1 MSISRKFQ
9 RSKSKYTLSQKIISA
24 VTAAGFIMQP
34 IVGFAQ
40 SINKVNNNGSIEVN
54 GNVTNIWAD
63 KVVSN
68 SAVNVFKDFQL
79 DANNIANMY
88 FNTKGGSGADAANLV
103 NFVNSRIDING
114 TVNAVKDNKIGG
126 NLFFLSKDGMAVGK
140 SGVINTGS
148 LYVMTPAT
156 GIDINSQEY
165 NYTYEGLQGTFD
177 SGSEANIN
185 TALNRMQALNIPLN
199 ASGTISVLGK
209 VNAAG
214 DVKMAAPKI
223 ALGKNIS
230 GEDLKDGENG
240 AVATKAGEIVK
251 TAAIKTGIT
260 DFSNFVNLTEQ
271 QQQEASITSLK
282 AEVSGNGD
290 IVLAAKA
297 EYANTLDQT
306 FNEIGNA
313 LGLTDVDVP
322 KTIEA
327 SVESY
332 GTITARG
339 NAELTAEATNGN
351 KDLAEEVLEETTG
364 LETKIPDYVPV
375 PAADAGNYAQT
386 VAKVEVQGDITAG
399 QDIKVAANAD
409 NTYVD
414 NGQGIEDSVEGIL
427 NFVTPLSANVMI
439 LGSKAEVNI
448 GEEADLTAEGV
459 IDVTANSVLDGT
471 AGAAVNGRKLI
482 TVSTVSQAGS
492 FLPSAAVG
500 YADVENSAKVDIQ
513 GNLTAKG
520 ANKTDDEKAVNIAA
534 YAEESVANTANLN
547 ISSTTTKPNS
557 SLIAAAVAVTESSN
571 TADVIIGSGSS
582 VNAANGDVDI
592 TADTVNLLNTNAA
605 SVAPDNTVGAA
616 AVNVFSHDGH
626 ANIAIDG
633 DITGRNVAIDAT
645 NLIDENTIT
654 ANNELGMGKIQ
665 AQLVNAIDPDG
676 LKNAVKNNQ
685 IVKDITTN
693 IKNALGS
700 SSSGDGGKT
709 DITQVLSDKFEAG
722 AAVVVTNENNSA
734 NVTFGKTADVTAT
747 SGDITADADVR
758 VVDYSF
764 TASGTSNSYKKS
776 AADGTTTT
784 VTVGA
789 GVVYA
794 GMDNEASVVF
804 ADGDGSG
811 EEQHAELSAAGNINV
826 NSSNIMEYNRPQRIF
841 REIQRSIENIEYAIA
856 AFDKLDEYQKQGMEE
871 YRAGLENL
879 KQSLKDYTTTYSND
893 FNETV
898 KNPDAITAEGTMNKI
913 YEMAAAAAVLYN
925 QVVDLQTKYNT
936 VQGSNE
942 LSAASAIISNSLA
955 VVTNALAFADPNNY
969 ANVAAQAS
977 AKGGSESSK
986 FAASGSVAVS
996 DFSGTSGVK
1005 VGKYTKL
1012 EAGKDLNLES
1022 ANEIEDVTIT
1032 GKTMFWTNNADA
1044 KGGVGIGGSLNYQN
1058 FDTDSSVVVA
1068 EGAELTAGDIAIGS
1082 DSNVFH
1088 VGAMLGA
1095 GKSDGSALSGM
1106 VSLTDSDSYNN
1117 VIVDT
1122 DAKLT
1127 AQKDTAGNTGII
1139 SIDANND
1146 TSVTNAIVTFSA
1158 SGANAGVGMGVAI
1171 NNIDVQNTAQIIDND
1186 GNEDENDVLEGE
1198 ISASELNVNAETTGL
1213 INSVSVAGGM
1223 TSSGTDS
1230 EEGFLDKVKAPY
1242 NKMTEISNSALNGI
1256 NNISN
1261 KLQNVITTM
1270 NLNAS
1275 GGSSVSGEEAAGTPG
1290 FSFAGAGS
1298 VSLNM
1303 VSDTTKAVVDG
1314 AKITLNNDGALQVGA
1329 RDSAFTGAWSGAA
1342 GLSFRKEQQSQKSTS
1357 VAVSGAVGVNDID
1370 NEITAL
1376 VKDSTV
1382 TGAKDVDVAAV
1393 SGGTTVAAGLG
1404 ATLTKDGAQGKNYSG
1419 GGSVSV
1425 NLLDKNVNANMENV
1439 GLTGDVQDKADI
1451 DVAAYESDVQV
1462 TGGVNANIALG
1473 GGSLVGSG
1481 VTVADIKNNI
1491 NAGITGGTYTNVD
1504 DVNVKG
1510 LLAVTQVTAALSAGI
1525 AAGGSGTNNAFGG
1538 AVVYNGL
1545 SNDITAGID
1554 GAAITAGG
1562 LVNFMAKDTESSSAE
1577 AQPYQNLLGDYN
1589 EHNQFAADNGIDTTG
1604 SSYYTDLDTADEKV
1618 DYDGSK
1624 GSTIVGAAAVV
1635 TAGSNS
1641 NAGGAA
1647 VNIANIDNDF
1657 TAKINNANITAE
1669 NVRAEADADTL
1680 IVNASGGVAAGT
1692 KSFGGMGSVTWQDI
1706 DNDLSAEIENSII
1719 TTNTAEAKAIN
1730 NTQAVNVAG
1739 SVSYGAK
1746 AGIGATLAY
1755 NGLDNTVG
1763 AYMRGNTI
1771 NALGTDVDVI
1781 VDTDNTGK
1789 VYGIAA
1795 GVAAST
1801 KVAINGSVAVNRGGS
1816 NTEAIIDE
1824 SDEKESA
1831 INNAGAVN
1839 VTADDETYRLA
1850 VVGSV
1855 SASGKAAIGGGVAYN
1870 DIGGSS
1876 ADSGSS
1882 SQNTTAAVKNTD
1894 ITMAANSEETIV
1906 ADGEKFVG
1914 VNVTAKDD
1922 SEMNT
1927 IAVGVAAAGTAA
1939 VQGSAATAL
1948 INKNVSAVIENTNI
1962 DYNGG
1967 SKNADVTVDAQN
1979 NSEITTSADAV
1990 SVAAQGAG
1998 VGAGVA
2004 VNRIIQQTNAAVN
2017 GGTMNVN
2024 NLTVKAN
2031 GTPRIENIGVGIA
2044 VAGQGAG
2051 AAGSV
2056 SVNMIDND
2064 VTAHIGDGANIVA
2077 DDNVGVIATSDEQIS
2092 NYSGMLSGAGQGAGV
2107 GISVSVNQI
2116 NGNTSATIGDEDKET
2131 YVTALGNGADL
2142 TTNTDIADSEINNA
2156 LISSNTVNIDS
2167 KIDRTTEK
2175 RSGLV
2180 VDASSTRDM
2189 KSFLINVAGA
2199 GQGAGVAPTVNVNM
2213 INGATNAGIANATVN
2228 GGSTGTTNAGNVFV
2242 NAGDYTNMSGFVG
2255 SGGIAG
2261 MGAGVGLGSDTNT
2274 VSREVSA
2281 IVNDS
2286 DIKANALE
2294 VNADSKQGVSSFV
2307 VGAGVAGVGGG
2318 VAGVVT
2324 VTELENTTKAA
2335 LLNSKV
2341 NASDKVAVE
2350 AHHTGIVNAGNVGV
2364 GAGVVGAGV
2373 GLSVGVAKDNSV
2385 TEVIVGDEENAATAG
2400 NTNIEA
2406 SGDVTIAAEN
2416 TTTVNPTVSATG
2428 IGAGGVSGAT
2438 SVNNLNST
2446 VKTNINNA
2454 DITSNNGSISGT
2466 ANNTINVDAYMG
2478 SNAAGIGGVGAG
2490 VTVNTI
2496 DSSVQTNVTGSTLN
2510 AKNDVTLTANEE
2522 RNIKQLATNIA
2533 AGAAAAGANIAITTV
2548 GQEIT
2553 DQDTKEKINK
2563 ANSVYGQDADEL
2575 LSGAGSAL
2583 ATAGIIE
2590 TEVTP
2595 SVDAES
2601 GGAGSAITVN
2611 ITGSD
2616 IDAGGTVKANAA
2628 ESGNIN
2634 MTLGSGTAGAAA
2646 VNAGVGIL
2654 NVNRNVG
2661 VNITGGSIDANKV
2674 DIGTDITGEA
2684 NLNVYQ
2690 GSAGVIGANAAV
2702 GEVNTTGSSKIDIDG
2717 VKLKANDI
2725 AVLAA
2730 DHSITKANTLGI
2742 TVGAISVGVIVAGA
2756 ENTSSTNVEITGS
2769 EVSAKDN
2776 STESKISIGTDKANT
2791 VEAHATGGAGGSA
2804 AAQGVVATA
2813 DDSGVSSITLGN
2825 ANGGEGNTFTVND
2838 ITVKASAKP
2847 VVKAIADSYAVS
2859 IFGTAGASVAT
2870 AEANGTVN
2878 VYVYDGNTL
2887 NADDVNINGE
2897 AGTQEG
2903 KNTAE
2908 AKVVGNSGSG
2918 YVTVA
2923 DNAAVAN
2930 VTTQVNVN
2938 VGDVNYKTN
2947 TEKVFAGYKDV
2958 EGSTTGEREEVYK
2971 DVVTGATNLK
2981 VSGSNSSKA
2990 ATDAK
2995 GITIGG
3001 IFSSGNNQAFT
3012 TNEGTT
3018 NVSVSGGSAETLL
3031 KSLNVTATGT
3041 TDNTAKADGSGGGLI
3056 SGDLAAWVKNDSQ
3069 AQVNAALSGTFNVSG
3084 DVTVNA
3090 LQNDTANINADALK
3104 ATVVGASATLAE
3116 NNIGGS
3122 TNANISNATITGG
3135 GKLDV
3140 NAANTVTFGN
3150 TEEYA
3155 VEGSGYG
3162 GINVQGAVFD
3172 NTINKNTAVNL
3183 NNADI
3188 TTLGTQALEAK
3199 TTGNINAGG
3208 YIKAAGLGAFTW
3220 VDVNN
3225 AVTASDTINIDG
3237 SSALTTKQEGAD
3249 ITLAAVDNMDLTVAG
3264 YADVQGAAVGGASSD
3279 VTNNL
3284 VRNNSVTVS
3293 GDLYALNDVNLYA
3306 GKDKTGANG
3315 SLDLVAESETYNYA
3329 ALPIADPKLD
3339 DKFAQNNQ
3347 IIINS
3352 GSDISSVRDI
3362 NLYAD
3367 AGKESVRDTTLMYTW
3382 VYSDKKENYSN
3393 SSVGDAEPN
3402 NKSAQ
3407 NFVQVNGNLTAG
3419 VQNKQYVT
3427 IGGESG
3433 QLVFLNKGTLNAVN
3447 DFYNSDNYAVGK
3459 PSISASDGVDKNSIV
3474 VGTFDYGTTL
3484 FERYNELGELMQSYG
3499 EDKNSTAYLGYKAEQ
3514 DRIKSQLEQMGLIDT
3529 WTENGQTYTG
3539 VVEGIT
3545 VDYIELPD
3553 IVASGGNINIQSDTL
3568 SGSGSLKAQ
3577 GAPEVVINN
3586 NTNLYMKINNIT
3598 VGESGG
3604 EINFNNNSLTS
3615 DNYKEKITGLNADK
3629 SKVVNFTKLT
3639 ADAGNGTGGKL
3650 IINGNYNA
3658 GAVKA
3663 IITVDGKTQEIQTTP
3678 RADIEINGIV
3688 NSEGGTVEI
3697 SSAANNIIIQGETA
3711 EDSAAVKGQTV
3722 KLSASNGSV
3731 SQGFQ
3736 EGIVSIGG
3744 NVQDQYKSQY
3754 DSMKNDWDTQYGYDH
3769 TENVHEVKYGSAVAS
3784 QGNMIAGE
3792 NIYINAADINVNGKI
3807 QSGYAEYVVNITKDI
3822 QDDINV
3828 LQKNWQDSGSQPLTD
3843 AMVTTGTTYRIV
3855 EGKDI
3860 LQDDGTYYRQLDI
3873 YYNPYTG
3880 QIVVPDVDAHGGQVY
3895 LTGRISSTGSGSI
3908 KVLDGAYDINV
3919 TNNTG
3924 TDLQLGKLISNNV
3937 DGLISI
3943 TDTGKQEI
3951 TEITRNQTVV
3961 KDLSGNVKST
3971 SGSAIN
3977 EYNPQ
3982 SDLRYNWTTGQE
3994 VSTSKTYEQTIKAGL
4009 WGAVETVNTT
4019 DMSKYE
4025 QDATVIDSSEG
4036 EKDKLNGEYIGTV
4049 SGIDNNQDFAVIY
4062 DNKVL
4067 ENTQTGPGEPE
4078 RWSTGFLGWFK
4089 WEKYTWTKKT
4099 GTSQQYVASVKADKP
4114 ISIGFIGNADGN
4126 SNIGVTSAG
4135 NINLTNN
4142 IASAS
4147 DGTGSLIDINSTGG
4161 AINQLGGSLIG
4172 DNIKLNAAKG
4182 INDVQITSIGDTVNL
4197 NAVSSSGDVGITV
4210 NAAYGTDGNVVIGNL
4225 FAGTA
4230 ANPAGDVSLTA
4241 YGNITQSGKVTS
4253 VSGNRIDLVS
4263 ANGAIGTDSQAIIVH
4278 GGQEIVDAT
4287 DSLSASVNAQAE
4299 GNINLTQDSGDMRI
4313 GRVYSDSG
4321 NVTITVNSGDLV
4333 DALPTGETVDRG
4345 DTDELIQKW
4354 IDLGLVEGT
4363 GDYSKKVKQDI
4374 ADYEKGVEDE
4384 FENYLAQKD
4393 YYESQTGSVTQ
4404 EYKDAYNAYSEAKTQ
4419 YDALN
4424 DSFNTWS
4431 KGKAYYTES
4440 KYVPV
4445 RENYKT
4451 DEAFNT
4457 ALAEY
4462 KDGKAAFDKLNE
4474 QFNGYD
4480 TFAEYSE
4487 ANKVENT
4494 YSAYF
4499 KPSVTITDEEGNPQ
4513 AVDLKAEFDGY
4524 ANYESLK
4531 ATYGSYE
4538 SADAYLAGSEAQTH
4552 IAELSDSGKTYW
4564 DKDKLLYAIS
4574 DTITNPDSGSTD
4586 NVVKD
4591 PNIKGNNI
4599 TINVNGGSAGLNS
4612 EEITELKIE
4621 GIGDDIENLKLLAS
4635 ADASTV
4641 NWNDKTGIITINEKL
4656 PIGIQSTGK
4665 VDVET
4670 NGNVYLSG
4678 RTDGEAENVLN
4689 IGNIN
4694 AGTDG
4699 NIRLQG
4705 QDGIYNLSASDRAA
4719 ITGKNL
4725 LIQAGQG
4732 SIGTADVMMTTNL
4745 SGSMQAQ
4752 ASGGIYINQLG
4763 TNNLVL
4769 DSVGAGQD
4777 IVLKSAKDILMS
4789 TDMQSGSAVNYIR
4802 SDNGTISLE
4811 AQNIGAKDNALRILD
4826 NGVVVNTDA
4835 TGNIILEGVNG
4846 SGSTGELVLG
4856 TIEGA
4861 NLDVTSA
4868 GNVSI
4873 GKDASEDEAAVEGSI
4888 EVNGNA
4894 SISAEDGSVTQT
4906 ADSNI
4911 TANAV
4916 NASATE
4922 NILLNS
4928 KENKVNSFV
4937 VNGLGADNNLNGS
4950 IELAGSKDDG
4960 FTADLNGVTVNNG
4973 GVTVTNYAKNGTLN
4987 ISGGSVTTTDAEK
5000 GSVTFS
5006 SEGSITSD
5014 ATVNSA
5020 ANINMNADGAIDND
5034 GSLTAQNNVNVDTT
5048 AGAIDLGGSVTAK
5061 TGNVNVETDSGTITT
5076 TGNVTGDEKV
5086 IINSGEGD
5094 VTVNGNVTATNEE
5107 VKVTTASGS
5116 ITTTGNIS
5124 SGTEVNVHSGNGAI
5138 SIGDDNGNGTV
5149 NAGTDVSITT
5159 DEGAITTKGS
5169 VTGGSNVTVDAGA
5182 SGIINLGGAVI
5193 AETGDVSVETDSGT
5207 ITTTG
5212 NVTGDDKVIINSGEG
5227 DVTVNGNVTATNEE
5241 VTVTTGG
5248 GDITTTGTIS
5258 GNTDVKVDAGTSG
5271 SIDLGG
5277 SVTAN
5282 TGNVNVETDSGTI
5295 ITTGNVTGGNDVNVT
5310 SGSGAINLGGNVEA
5324 ETGLVNVTTGSGSI
5338 TTTGNVSGHKDVTL
5352 ESVDGNITVGGYT
5365 ESEVENVTANVKGDG
5380 NIEFTGEVSANGD
5393 VQAEVTGEGDI
5404 STGSSASVSGTDITF
5419 TTNDGSITTGSSL
5432 TADKNIQL
5440 TTNTGNITTGADLKA
5455 NENVD
5460 LNVNTGNITFG
5471 GDVNAGSENAENGN
5485 ITIDIT
5491 NGGSI
5496 KDAENKDNKL
5506 TAIGSGG
5513 SETAGN
5519 IIITTGG
5526 AGDVD
5531 LYDLYATN
5539 AARIDIADGS
5549 LTLHEINGELV
5560 AMQLRT
5566 EGKNMNVENIV
5577 AGTQIVLT
5585 GSDMT
5590 LDQIAQ
5596 RPDADG
5602 MLVITPDNAEA
5613 DKPIDNFTIGD
5624 IKTNSD
5630 SGIRFDRL
5638 WVNNSDIHISE
5649 GQLWFDK
5656 LYVED
5661 NAHFS
5666 NDEMT
5671 AAIYGKPPLRDGS
5684 DSVYWINTE
5693 ENRPESSLD
5702 MWLNGTGDWMY
5713 LRFTDD
5719 HIQESNGILLTLD
5732 EYDYVYDQRF
5742 TAENHLR
5749 WQHGRYLDEDWKQAY
5764 GYGLSLHNRY
5774 GLIDYQ
5780 EFTETNAGA
5789 DEVAVEA

>member
-1 MSISRKFQ
+1 MSSKRKFN
-9 RSKSKYTLSQKIISA
+9 RKSKYTLSQKIISA

-34 IVGFAQ
+34 IVGFAHNIVA
-40 SINKVNNNGSIEVN
+40 SNDFGTKVETNGK
-54 GNVTNIWAD
+54 VTDIWAG
-63 KVVSN
+63 KVVGN
-68 SAVNVFKDFQL
+68 AAVNVFDKFNL
-79 DANNIANMY
+79 SANEIANMY
-88 FNTKGGSGADAANLV
+88 FKTQQGSEWKDNLV

-148 LYVMTPAT
+148 LYVMTPVEKISDITSPEHNYSYNALK
-156 GIDINSQEY
+156 GI
-165 NYTYEGLQGTFD
+165 FD

-199 ASGTISVLGK
+199 AEGTISVLGK
-209 VNAAG
+209 VNATG
-214 DVKMAAPKI
+214 DVKMAAAKI
-223 ALGKNIS
+223 GIGKNVS
-230 GEDLKDGENG
+230 GVDLSDG
-240 AVATKAGEIVK
+240 TKAGEIVNTAVIK
-251 TAAIKTGIT
+251 TAAGNEFNFADLVNIKDASGKVI
-260 DFSNFVNLTEQ
+260 VNAGLGSDLTAVE
-271 QQQEASITSLK
+271 
-282 AEVSGNGD
+282 SGNGD

-297 EYANTLDQT
+297 EYANTTDQV
-306 FNEIGNA
+306 FNDIGEVI
-313 LGLTDVDVP
+313 GLPDVDVP

-332 GTITARG
+332 GTINARG

-364 LETKIPDYVPV
+364 LPTKIPDYVPV

-414 NGQGIEDSVEGIL
+414 NEHGIEDNVSNIL
-427 NFVTPLSANVMI
+427 QYITPANANVMI

-448 GEEADLTAEGV
+448 GVEADLTAEGV

-500 YADVENSAKVDIQ
+500 YADVENSAEVDIQ
-513 GNLTAKG
+513 GSLTAKG
-520 ANKTDDEKAVNIAA
+520 ANTIDENGEIQKAINIAA
-534 YAEESVANTANLN
+534 YAEESVTNTANLN
-547 ISSTTTKPNS
+547 VSSMTTKPNP
-557 SLIAAAVAVTESSN
+557 SLIGAAVAVTESSN
-571 TADVIIGSGSS
+571 TAEVIIDSGSS

-592 TADTVNLLNTNAA
+592 TADTVNLLNANAA
-605 SVAPDNTVGAA
+605 SIAHDNTLGAA
-616 AVNVFSHDGH
+616 AVNVFSHEGH

-633 DITGRNVAIDAT
+633 DITGQNVAIDAT

-676 LKNAVKNNQ
+676 LKNAVKNNE
-685 IVKDITTN
+685 IVTAITTN

-734 NVTFGKTADVTAT
+734 NVTFGNTADVTAT

-776 AADGTTTT
+776 ANGTTTT

-794 GMDNEASVVF
+794 GMDNEASVEF

-811 EEQHAELSAAGNINV
+811 EGKHAELSATGNINV
-826 NSSNIMEYNRPQRIF
+826 TSSNIMEYNRPQRIF

-856 AFDKLDEYQKQGMEE
+856 AFDELEDYQKQGMEE
-871 YRAGLENL
+871 YRTGLE
-879 KQSLKDYTTTYSND
+879 SLKKSLQSYIEHYSND
-893 FNETV
+893 LAV

-913 YEMAAAAAVLYN
+913 FKMAAAAAVLYN
-925 QVVDLQTKYNT
+925 NVVTLQTEYNT
-936 VQGSNE
+936 VQSSNE
-942 LSAASAIISNSLA
+942 FSAASAIISNSLA

-1032 GKTMFWTNNADA
+1032 GKTMFWKNNAEA
-1044 KGGVGIGGSLNYQN
+1044 KGGVGIGGSFNYQN
-1058 FDTDSSVVVA
+1058 FDTDSSVVVE
-1068 EGAELTAGDIAIGS
+1068 EGAELTAGDIAIAS

-1127 AQKDTAGNTGII
+1127 AQKDSGII

-1186 GNEDENDVLEGE
+1186 GNEDENEDKNDGLEGK
-1198 ISASELNVNAETTGL
+1198 ISASKLNVNAETTGL

-1230 EEGFLDKVKAPY
+1230 EEGFLDKLKAPY
-1242 NKMTEISNSALNGI
+1242 NKMTEISDSALTGI

-1261 KLQNVITTM
+1261 KLQNVIKTM
-1270 NLNAS
+1270 DLNAGAGN
-1275 GGSSVSGEEAAGTPG
+1275 GGTTGITSDDAGTPS

-1314 AKITLNNDGALQVGA
+1314 ANITLNNDGALQVGA

-1376 VKDSTV
+1376 VKESTV

-1404 ATLTKDGAQGKNYSG
+1404 ATLTKDGGQGKNYSG

-1425 NLLDKNVNANMENV
+1425 NLLDKNVNANMEKV
-1439 GLTGDVQDKADI
+1439 GLTGDEQDKADI

-1473 GGSLVGSG
+1473 GGSLVGGG
-1481 VTVADIKNNI
+1481 VTVADINNKI

-1504 DVNVKG
+1504 NVNVKG
-1510 LLAVTQVTAALSAGI
+1510 LLAVTQVTAAVSAGI
-1525 AAGGSGTNNAFGG
+1525 AVGGSGTNNAFGG

-1554 GAAITAGG
+1554 GAAITADG
-1562 LVNFMAKDTESSSAE
+1562 LVSVMAKDTDE
-1577 AQPYQNLLGDYN
+1577 ANPYQNLLGDYN
-1589 EHNQFAADNGIDTTG
+1589 EHNKFAADNGIDTTG
-1604 SSYYTDLDTADEKV
+1604 SSYYTGLNTNGESVNYSDNE
-1618 DYDGSK
+1618 

-1647 VNIANIDNDF
+1647 VNIADIDNDF
-1657 TAKINNANITAE
+1657 TAKINYANITAE

-1680 IVNASGGVAAGT
+1680 LVGAAGGVAAGT
-1692 KSFGGMGSVTWQDI
+1692 KNFGGMGSVSWQDI
-1706 DNDLSAEIENSII
+1706 DNDITSEIINSEI
-1719 TTNTAEAKAIN
+1719 TTNSVTAKAVN
-1730 NTQAVNVAG
+1730 KTQAVNVAG
-1739 SVSYGAK
+1739 SVSVGKSA
-1746 AGIGATLAY
+1746 AVGATLAY
-1755 NGLDNTVG
+1755 NALDNTIG
-1763 AYMRGNTI
+1763 AYMRGNSI
-1771 NALGTDVDVI
+1771 NALDGGNVDVM
-1781 VDTDNTGK
+1781 VDADNAGK
-1789 VYGIAA
+1789 IYGIGA
-1795 GVAAST
+1795 GVSASA

-1816 NTEAIIDE
+1816 NTEAIIDKSDKEE
-1824 SDEKESA
+1824 SE
-1831 INNAGAVN
+1831 ITNAGTVN

-1876 ADSGSS
+1876 AGSESS
-1882 SQNTTAAVKNTD
+1882 SQNTTAAVRNTD
-1894 ITMAANSEETIV
+1894 ITIA
-1906 ADGEKFVG
+1906 ADGEKT
-1914 VNVTAKDD
+1914 VNVAAKDT
-1922 SEMNT
+1922 SKLNT
-1927 IAVGVAAAGTAA
+1927 ISAGVAAAATAG

-1948 INKNVSAVIENTNI
+1948 VNKNVTAEIENTDI
-1962 DYNGG
+1962 DNNNA
-1967 SKNADVTVDAQN
+1967 SKNANVTVDAQN
-1979 NSEITTSADAV
+1979 NSKITTSADTA
-1990 SVAAQGAG
+1990 SVAGQGAG

-2024 NLTVKAN
+2024 NLTVNAN
-2031 GTPRIENIGVGIA
+2031 GTPSIENIGIGIA

-2051 AAGSV
+2051 VSGSV
-2056 SVNMIDND
+2056 AVNMIDND

-2077 DDNVGVIATSDEQIS
+2077 YDNVGVIATSDEQIA

-2116 NGNTSATIGDEDKET
+2116 NGNTSATVGDEDKET
-2131 YVTALGNGADL
+2131 YVTALGNDADL
-2142 TTNTDIADSEINNA
+2142 ITNTDIADSEINNA

-2175 RSGLV
+2175 RRGLV

-2274 VSREVSA
+2274 VSRKVSA

-2294 VNADSKQGVSSFV
+2294 VDADSKQGVSSFV
-2307 VGAGVAGVGGG
+2307 VGAGVAGIGGG

-2428 IGAGGVSGAT
+2428 IGAAGVSGAT

-2583 ATAGIIE
+2583 ATAGIRE

-2595 SVDAES
+2595 SVDAGS

-2634 MTLGSGTAGAAA
+2634 MTLGSSTAGAAA

-2674 DIGTDITGEA
+2674 DISTDITGEA
-2684 NLNVYQ
+2684 KLDVYQ

-2730 DHSITKANTLGI
+2730 DHSVTKANTLGI

-2825 ANGGEGNTFTVND
+2825 NNGSAGNTFTVND

-2859 IFGTAGASVAT
+2859 ILGTAGASVAT
-2870 AEANGTVN
+2870 ANAAGTVEVN
-2878 VYVYDGNTL
+2878 VYNGNTL
-2887 NADDVNINGE
+2887 AGDEVTISAE
-2897 AGTQEG
+2897 AATQDG

-2908 AKVVGNSGSG
+2908 AQVVGNSGSG
-2918 YVTVA
+2918 YYSVA
-2923 DNAAVAN
+2923 NNIATAN
-2930 VTTQVNVN
+2930 VTTNVDVN
-2938 VGDVNYKTN
+2938 VGDVDYKTT
-2947 TEKVFAGYKDV
+2947 TEQVFVGYEDV
-2958 EGSTTGEREEVYK
+2958 GDGTTGEREEVYK
-2971 DVVTGATNLK
+2971 DVTTGATNLN
-2981 VSGSNSSKA
+2981 VSGSNTAKA
-2990 ATDAK
+2990 SANAK

-3001 IFSSGNNQAFT
+3001 IFSSGNNQAIT
-3012 TNEGTT
+3012 KNEAIT
-3018 NVSVSGGSAETLL
+3018 NVTLNSGSEKTLL
-3031 KSLNVTATGT
+3031 NSLNVTAAGAS
-3041 TDNTAKADGSGGGLI
+3041 DNTAKADGSGGGFI
-3056 SGDLAAWVKNDSQ
+3056 SGDLAARVKNDSQ
-3069 AQVNAALSGTFNVSG
+3069 AQVGVNVSG
-3084 DVTVNA
+3084 NLNVEGDIAIDA
-3090 LQNDTANINADALK
+3090 LQNDTVNLNADALK
-3104 ATVVGASATLAE
+3104 ATVIGLSATAAE
-3116 NNIGGS
+3116 NNIGG
-3122 TNANISNATITGG
+3122 TTDVNISNATITSGG
-3135 GKLDV
+3135 TFDV
-3140 NAANTVTFGN
+3140 NAANSVTFGN
-3150 TEEYA
+3150 TEQYA

-3162 GINVQGAVFD
+3162 GVNVQGAVFD

-3183 NNADI
+3183 NNANI
-3188 TTLGTQALEAK
+3188 TTLGAQALEAK

-3249 ITLAAVDNMDLTVAG
+3249 ITLAAVDNMNLTVAG

-3402 NKSAQ
+3402 NKSVQ

-3419 VQNKQYVT
+3419 VQNKQYVS
-3427 IGGESG
+3427 IGGKYNAETQETNG
-3433 QLVFLNKGTLNAVN
+3433 MQLVFFDDETLKAVHDYGN
-3447 DFYNSDNYAVGK
+3447 GQESAVGADGLIVDY
-3459 PSISASDGVDKNSIV
+3459 SEGVDGNGIEI
-3474 VGTFDYGTTL
+3474 GTFDYGTTL
-3484 FERYNELGELMQSYG
+3484 FDRYNELGELMAGYS
-3499 EDKNSTAYLGYKAEQ
+3499 EDTSSTAYLGYKAERQ
-3514 DRIKSQLEQMGLIDT
+3514 RIFEQLQSMNLIKEMTNDQ
-3529 WTENGQTYTG
+3529 GQKYY
-3539 VVEGIT
+3539 VQVEGMT

-3553 IVASGGNINIQSDTL
+3553 IVASGGNINIQSDSL
-3568 SGSGSLKAQ
+3568 SGSGGLTAQ

-3586 NTNLYMKINNIT
+3586 NTNLYLKVNNVT
-3598 VGESGG
+3598 VGEAGGEVNFNNTALTSADGTKYGGITIAPDKESGSGG
-3604 EINFNNNSLTS
+3604 EL
-3615 DNYKEKITGLNADK
+3615 
-3629 SKVVNFTKLT
+3629 V
-3639 ADAGNGTGGKL
+3639 
-3650 IINGNYNA
+3650 INGNYGGGYVYA
-3658 GAVKA
+3658 Q
-3663 IITVDGKTQEIQTTP
+3663 VDLPKDQDSTQSVQQTIQLKP

-3688 NSEGGTVEI
+3688 NSEEGTVRI
-3697 SSAANNIIIQGETA
+3697 TSAADNIVIQGESA
-3711 EDSAAVKGQTV
+3711 ADSAAVKGKTIV
-3722 KLSASNGSV
+3722 LSASKGSV

-3736 EGIVSIGG
+3736 EGIVNIGG
-3744 NVQDQYKSQY
+3744 SVQTQY
-3754 DSMKNDWDTQYGYDH
+3754 DDLYQDAKDYFDNKYEFKHDSVEDEWSTNDAAN
-3769 TENVHEVKYGSAVAS
+3769 EPS
-3784 QGNMIAGE
+3784 GNMIAGE
-3792 NIYINAADINVNGKI
+3792 NVYINASDINVNGKI
-3807 QSGYAEYVVNITKDI
+3807 QSGYADYVVNIDAGLQET
-3822 QDDINV
+3822 IN
-3828 LQKNWQDSGSQPLTD
+3828 LMQQNWQNSGSKPLTD

-3860 LQDDGTYYRQLDI
+3860 LQKDGTYYRQLDV

-3880 QIVVPDVDAHGGQVY
+3880 QIVVPDVDANGGQVY

-3919 TNNTG
+3919 TNNTS
-3924 TDLQLGKLISNNV
+3924 TDLQLGKLVSNNV

-3943 TDTGKQEI
+3943 ADTGTKKV
-3951 TEITRNQTVV
+3951 TEFTRNGTVV
-3961 KDLSGNVKST
+3961 KDMTRLDENGNYIVVSESGASSQYQPDTN
-3971 SGSAIN
+3971 
-3977 EYNPQ
+3977 
-3982 SDLRYNWTTGQE
+3982 LRYNWTTGQE
-3994 VSTSKTYEQTIKAGL
+3994 TTTSETYHNTIKAGL
-4009 WGAVETVNTT
+4009 WGLVETMDEDELV
-4019 DMSKYE
+4019 DFEESHKPVE
-4025 QDATVIDSSEG
+4025 PATETN
-4036 EKDKLNGEYIGTV
+4036 KNKPNGEYIGSV
-4049 SGIDNNQDFAVIY
+4049 EGVGKNDDNFVVIY
-4062 DNKVL
+4062 
-4067 ENTQTGPGEPE
+4067 ENDKFEENRTQPVKIDS
-4078 RWSTGFLGWFK
+4078 WSSGFLGWFK
-4089 WEKYTWTKKT
+4089 WEKYEWEVTT
-4099 GTSQQYVASVKADKP
+4099 GTSQQYVASVNAGKP
-4114 ISIGFIGNADGN
+4114 ISIGFIGNSDGN

-4147 DGTGSLIDINSTGG
+4147 GGTGSLIDISSTGG

-4172 DNIKLNAAKG
+4172 DNIDLSAAKG

-4197 NAVSSSGDVGITV
+4197 NAVSHGGDVGVTV
-4210 NAAYGTDGNVVIGNL
+4210 NAAYGKAGNVVIGNL

-4241 YGNITQSGKVTS
+4241 YGNITQSGTGTS

-4287 DSLSASVNAQAE
+4287 DSLSASVNAQAK
-4299 GNINLTQDSGDMRI
+4299 GNIKLTQDSGNMRF

-4321 NVTITVNSGDLV
+4321 DVTITVNSGDLI
-4333 DALPTGETVDRG
+4333 DALPSGETVDRG

-4363 GDYSKKVKQDI
+4363 GDYSEKIEQD
-4374 ADYEKGVEDE
+4374 V
-4384 FENYLAQKD
+4384 KD
-4393 YYESQTGSVTQ
+4393 YKESVKTEFALYQQMKEYYENNSA
-4404 EYKDAYNAYSEAKTQ
+4404 EAENDNAYQKFVSIYGN
-4419 YDALN
+4419 YD
-4424 DSFNTWS
+4424 S
-4431 KGKAYYTES
+4431 
-4440 KYVPV
+4440 
-4445 RENYKT
+4445 
-4451 DEAFNT
+4451 
-4457 ALAEY
+4457 AE
-4462 KDGKAAFDKLNE
+4462 D
-4474 QFNGYD
+4474 
-4480 TFAEYSE
+4480 
-4487 ANKVENT
+4487 
-4494 YSAYF
+4494 
-4499 KPSVTITDEEGNPQ
+4499 
-4513 AVDLKAEFDGY
+4513 
-4524 ANYESLK
+4524 
-4531 ATYGSYE
+4531 
-4538 SADAYLAGSEAQTH
+4538 YLVGSEAQTH

-4599 TINVNGGSAGLNS
+4599 TINVKGGSAGLNS
-4612 EEITELKIE
+4612 EKVTELE
-4621 GIGDDIENLKLLAS
+4621 VAGIGDNIENLKLLAS

-4641 NWNDKTGIITINEKL
+4641 NWNNETGIITINEKL

-4665 VDVET
+4665 VDVVT
-4670 NGNVYLSG
+4670 DGNVYLSG

-4725 LIQAGQG
+4725 LIQAGKG
-4732 SIGTADVMMTTNL
+4732 SIGTDDAMMTTNL

-4826 NGVVVNTDA
+4826 NGVVVNADA
-4835 TGNIILEGVNG
+4835 TGNIILEGVSGTG
-4846 SGSTGELVLG
+4846 SAGELILG
-4856 TIEGA
+4856 TIKGE

-4873 GKDASEDEAAVEGSI
+4873 GKDDSEGEKAVEGSI
-4888 EVNGNA
+4888 EVDGNV

-4922 NILLNS
+4922 NILLGS
-4928 KENKVNSFV
+4928 KENSVNSFV
-4937 VNGLGADNNLNGS
+4937 VNGLGTDNSINGS
-4950 IELAGSKDDG
+4950 IELVSAANNSNNVVNVEFGKVVDG
-4960 FTADLNGVTVNNG
+4960 KTVGLTVNG
-4973 GVTVTNYAKNGTLN
+4973 GTVDVTSTGTSGLN
-4987 ISGGSVTTTDAEK
+4987 ISGGSLTTTGKNA
-5000 GSVTFS
+5000 GNVTFAS
-5006 SEGSITSD
+5006 AGSITAGTS
-5014 ATVNSA
+5014 VNSA
-5020 ANINMNADGAIDND
+5020 ADIVMDAKGAVTNT
-5034 GSLTAQNNVNVDTT
+5034 GSLTAQNNVTVDTT
-5048 AGAIDLGGSVTAK
+5048 AGAIELGGSVTAN
-5061 TGNVNVETDSGTITT
+5061 TGT
-5076 TGNVTGDEKV
+5076 
-5086 IINSGEGD
+5086 
-5094 VTVNGNVTATNEE
+5094 VTV
-5107 VKVTTASGS
+5107 
-5116 ITTTGNIS
+5116 
-5124 SGTEVNVHSGNGAI
+5124 HSDKGAI
-5138 SIGDDNGNGTV
+5138 HIGDDNGNGTV

-5159 DEGAITTKGS
+5159 NEG
-5169 VTGGSNVTVDAGA
+5169 N
-5182 SGIINLGGAVI
+5182 
-5193 AETGDVSVETDSGT
+5193 

-5212 NVTGDDKVIINSGEG
+5212 AVSGG
-5227 DVTVNGNVTATNEE
+5227 SN
-5241 VTVTTGG
+5241 
-5248 GDITTTGTIS
+5248 
-5258 GNTDVKVDAGTSG
+5258 VKVDAGTKG
-5271 SIDLGG
+5271 NIELGGIVNAEGG
-5277 SVTAN
+5277 SVDVDTQSGDVTTKGEV
-5282 TGNVNVETDSGTI
+5282 TGKMDVTINSDDGDVTIGGKVQSETGSTHINAGTEEEPG
-5295 ITTGNVTGGNDVNVT
+5295 ITEDKDGNVTVNGEVA
-5310 SGSGAINLGGNVEA
+5310 SGKEVI
-5324 ETGLVNVTTGSGSI
+5324 VNANNGSI
-5338 TTTGNVSGHKDVTL
+5338 TVTGNTTAS
-5352 ESVDGNITVGGYT
+5352 DGNVQTI
-5365 ESEVENVTANVKGDG
+5365 VKGDG
-5380 NIEFTGEVSANGD
+5380 NINLTGSVSASGN

-5404 STGSSASVSGTDITF
+5404 STGENATVNGTDITF
-5419 TTNDGSITTGSSL
+5419 TTNDGSITTGSDL
-5432 TADKNIQL
+5432 TADANVNL
-5440 TTNTGNITTGADLKA
+5440 NTNTGDIIL
-5455 NENVD
+5455 
-5460 LNVNTGNITFG
+5460 G
-5471 GDVNAGSENAENGN
+5471 GDTTAKNGN
-5485 ITIDIT
+5485 ITINI
-5491 NGGSI
+5491 NKEGSL
-5496 KDAENKDNKL
+5496 KDAANTDNTLSAFSPDNDAGK
-5506 TAIGSGG
+5506 
-5513 SETAGN
+5513 GN
-5519 IIITTGG
+5519 IYINLKGI
-5526 AGDVD
+5526 GDVD
-5531 LYDLYATN
+5531 LSEIYADN
-5539 AARIDIADGS
+5539 DARVDVADGN
-5549 LTLHEINGELV
+5549 LTLGTINGQLV
-5560 AMQLRT
+5560 AIQLRT
-5566 EGKNMNVENIV
+5566 QDREMNVGEII

-5585 GSDMT
+5585 GSDMS
-5590 LDQIAQ
+5590 LDQISQ

-5602 MLVITPDNAEA
+5602 MLVITPDNAEE

-5780 EFTETNAGA
+5780 EFTETNAGD

>member
-1 MSISRKFQ
+1 M
-9 RSKSKYTLSQKIISA
+9 
-24 VTAAGFIMQP
+24 
-34 IVGFAQ
+34 
-40 SINKVNNNGSIEVN
+40 
-54 GNVTNIWAD
+54 
-63 KVVSN
+63 
-68 SAVNVFKDFQL
+68 

-114 TVNAVKDNKIGG
+114 TVNAIQNSQIGG

-148 LYVMTPAT
+148 LYVMTPVER
-156 GIDINSQEY
+156 IYDITSPEH
-165 NYTYEGLQGTFD
+165 NYSYEALKGTFD

-209 VNAAG
+209 VNATG
-214 DVKMAAPKI
+214 DVKMAAAKI
-223 ALGKNIS
+223 GIGKNVS
-230 GEDLKDGENG
+230 GEIKDEVTGE
-240 AVATKAGEIVK
+240 VMM
-251 TAAIKTGIT
+251 AANAENADAYIKTVVKNANGET
-260 DFSNFVNLTEQ
+260 FNFADLVNIKDANGNVVTNAGLGSDLTAVE
-271 QQQEASITSLK
+271 
-282 AEVSGNGD
+282 SGNGD

-306 FNEIGNA
+306 FNDIGEII
-313 LGLTDVDVP
+313 GLDVDGP

-327 SVESY
+327 SVENY

-339 NAELTAEATNGN
+339 NAELTAEVTNGN
-351 KDLAEEVLEETTG
+351 KDLAEEVLKQTTDLG
-364 LETKIPDYVPV
+364 TKIPDYVPV

-414 NGQGIEDSVEGIL
+414 NGQGIEDNVSNIL
-427 NFVTPLSANVMI
+427 QYITPVSANVMI

-513 GNLTAKG
+513 GNLTANG
-520 ANKTDDEKAVNIAA
+520 TNKTDDEKAVNIAA

-547 ISSTTTKPNS
+547 ISSTTSKPNN
-557 SLIAAAVAVTESSN
+557 SLIAAAVAVTKSSN
-571 TADVIIGSGSS
+571 TADVIIGSGSI
-582 VNAANGDVDI
+582 VNAENGDVDI
-592 TADTVNLLNTNAA
+592 TADTVNLLNANAA
-605 SVAPDNTVGAA
+605 SVAPDNTLGAA
-616 AVNVFSHDGH
+616 AVNVFSHEGH

-633 DITGRNVAIDAT
+633 DITGQNVAIDAT

-676 LKNAVKNNQ
+676 LKNAVKNNE
-685 IVKDITTN
+685 IVTAITTN

-734 NVTFGKTADVTAT
+734 NVTFGNTADVTAT

-776 AADGTTTT
+776 ANGTTTT

-794 GMDNEASVVF
+794 GMDNEASVEF

-811 EEQHAELSAAGNINV
+811 EGKHAELSATGNINV
-826 NSSNIMEYNRPQRIF
+826 TSSNIMEYNRPQRIF

-856 AFDKLDEYQKQGMEE
+856 AFDELEDYQKQGMEE
-871 YRAGLENL
+871 YRTGLE
-879 KQSLKDYTTTYSND
+879 SLKKSLQSYIEHYSND
-893 FNETV
+893 FTEAV

-913 YEMAAAAAVLYN
+913 FEMAAAAAVLYN
-925 QVVDLQTKYNT
+925 NVVTLQTEYNT
-936 VQGSNE
+936 VQSSNE
-942 LSAASAIISNSLA
+942 FSAASAIISNSLA

-1032 GKTMFWTNNADA
+1032 GKTMFWKNNAEA
-1044 KGGVGIGGSLNYQN
+1044 KGGVGIGGSFNYQN
-1058 FDTDSSVVVA
+1058 FDTDSSVVVE
-1068 EGAELTAGDIAIGS
+1068 EGAELTAGDIAIAS

-1127 AQKDTAGNTGII
+1127 ATKDSAGNTGII

-1186 GNEDENDVLEGE
+1186 GNEDENDGLEGEISVSELNRNERNPYPMLGE

-1230 EEGFLDKVKAPY
+1230 EEGFLDKLKAPY
-1242 NKMTEISNSALNGI
+1242 NKMTEISDSALTGI

-1261 KLQNVITTM
+1261 KLQNVIKTM
-1270 NLNAS
+1270 DLNAGAGN
-1275 GGSSVSGEEAAGTPG
+1275 GGTTGITSDDAGTPS

-1314 AKITLNNDGALQVGA
+1314 ANITLNNDGALQVGA
-1329 RDSAFTGAWSGAA
+1329 RDSAFTGALSGAA

-1370 NEITAL
+1370 NKITAL

-1404 ATLTKDGAQGKNYSG
+1404 ATLTKDGGQGKNYSG

-1425 NLLDKNVNANMENV
+1425 NLLDKNVNANMEDV
-1439 GLTGDVQDKADI
+1439 TLTGAANSKANVI

-1473 GGSLVGSG
+1473 GGSLVGGG
-1481 VTVADIKNNI
+1481 VTVADINNKI

-1504 DVNVKG
+1504 NVNVKG
-1510 LLAVTQVTAALSAGI
+1510 LLAVTQVTAAVSAGI
-1525 AAGGSGTNNAFGG
+1525 AVGGSGTNNAFGG

-1554 GAAITAGG
+1554 GASITAGG
-1562 LVNFMAKDTESSSAE
+1562 LVNVTAKDTESGSAE

-1589 EHNQFAADNGIDTTG
+1589 EHNKFAADNGIDTTG

-1647 VNIANIDNDF
+1647 VNIADIDNDF
-1657 TAKINNANITAE
+1657 TAQINNANITAE

-1692 KSFGGMGSVTWQDI
+1692 KAFGGMGSVTWQNI
-1706 DNDLSAEIENSII
+1706 DNDLSAEIENSTI
-1719 TTNTAEAKAIN
+1719 TTNKAEAKAIN

-1771 NALGTDVDVI
+1771 KALGTDVDVF
-1781 VDTDNTGK
+1781 VDADNTGK

-1816 NTEAIIDE
+1816 NTEAIIDK
-1824 SDEKESA
+1824 SDKKESA
-1831 INNAGAVN
+1831 INNAGSVN

-1855 SASGKAAIGGGVAYN
+1855 SASGKVAIGGGVAYN

-1894 ITMAANSEETIV
+1894 ITMAANSEETV
-1906 ADGEKFVG
+1906 AADGEKFVG
-1914 VNVTAKDD
+1914 VNVAAKDD
-1922 SEMNT
+1922 SELNT
-1927 IAVGVAAAGTAA
+1927 IAVGVAAAATAG

-1948 INKNVSAVIENTNI
+1948 INKNVSAEIENTNI
-1962 DYNGG
+1962 DYNSG
-1967 SKNADVTVDAQN
+1967 SENANVTVDAQN
-1979 NSEITTSADAV
+1979 NSEITTSADTA

-1998 VGAGVA
+1998 VGAGIA
-2004 VNRIIQQTNAAVN
+2004 VNSIIQQTNAAVN

-2024 NLTVKAN
+2024 NLKVNAD
-2031 GTPRIENIGVGIA
+2031 GTPRIENIGIGIA
-2044 VAGQGAG
+2044 AAGQGAG
-2051 AAGSV
+2051 VTGSV
-2056 SVNMIDND
+2056 AVNMIQND
-2064 VTAHIGDGANIVA
+2064 VTAHIGNGANIVA
-2077 DDNVGVIATSDEQIS
+2077 DGSVGVVATSDEQIA
-2092 NYSGMLSGAGQGAGV
+2092 NYAGQAAVAGKGAGV
-2107 GISVSVNQI
+2107 GVSVAVNQI
-2116 NGNTSATIGDEDKET
+2116 VGTTSATVGGKDEAKT
-2131 YVTALGNGADL
+2131 SVTAKGNSSL
-2142 TTNTDIADSEINNA
+2142 NTNTFIRGYEYGYENKDETKNSQINNA
-2156 LISSNTVNIDS
+2156 LISQDTVDINTTINRES
-2167 KIDRTTEK
+2167 ET
-2175 RSGLV
+2175 RSGLI

-2189 KSFLINVAGA
+2189 KSFLLTAGV
-2199 GQGAGVAPTVNVNM
+2199 GGVGAGVTGTVNVNM
-2213 INGATNAGIANATVN
+2213 IKGATNAGVANTTVN
-2228 GGSTGTTNAGNVFV
+2228 GGSASTAAAGNVFV

-2255 SGGIAG
+2255 SGGVGGI
-2261 MGAGVGLGSDTNT
+2261 GAGVGLGSDTNT
-2274 VSREVSA
+2274 FSRNVKAVVE
-2281 IVNDS
+2281 NS
-2286 DIKANALE
+2286 DIKANTFE
-2294 VNADSKQGVSSFV
+2294 VDADSQQGVSSFA
-2307 VGAGVAGVGGG
+2307 VGAGIAGVGGG
-2318 VAGVVT
+2318 VAGIVT
-2324 VTELENTTKAA
+2324 VTELKNATKAA
-2335 LLNSKV
+2335 LLNSDV
-2341 NASDKVAVE
+2341 NANTVNINAN
-2350 AHHTGIVNAGNVGV
+2350 HTGVVNAGNVSAGV
-2364 GAGVVGAGV
+2364 GGVGAGV
-2373 GLSVGVAKDNSV
+2373 GLSVGVLKDNSL
-2385 TEVIVGDEENAATAG
+2385 TEVTVGDDEEAKTQG
-2400 NTNIEA
+2400 RTNITA
-2406 SGDVTIAAEN
+2406 ANDVNIAAEN
-2416 TTTVNPTVSATG
+2416 TAVIKPMISATG
-2428 IGAGGVSGAT
+2428 GAGVGAAVAGAT
-2438 SVNNLNST
+2438 SVNNLNSI

-2454 DITSNNGSISGT
+2454 VITSSSGNISGS
-2466 ANNTINVDAYMG
+2466 AKNTFDVDAYIG
-2478 SNAAGIGGVGAG
+2478 GNAIGAAGVGVGAS

-2496 DSSVQTNVTGSTLN
+2496 DSTVQTNVNDSTLN
-2510 AKNDVTLTANEE
+2510 AKAGNVTLTADED
-2522 RNIKQLATNIA
+2522 RNIEQLATNVA
-2533 AGAAAAGANIAITTV
+2533 AGGIAAGANIAITSV
-2548 GQEIT
+2548 GEAIGNE
-2553 DQDTKEKINK
+2553 DSEKVSNKSDNYKEANDAAADKIAEANNAYGANDTKT
-2563 ANSVYGQDADEL
+2563 L
-2575 LSGAGSAL
+2575 LGDSGEAL
-2583 ATAGIIE
+2583 ETAGIDDIKL
-2590 TEVTP
+2590 
-2595 SVDAES
+2595 SVDAGY
-2601 GGAGSAITVN
+2601 GGGKDSQITVN
-2611 ITGSD
+2611 VTNSNISASGSVTAD
-2616 IDAGGTVKANAA
+2616 AA
-2628 ESGNIN
+2628 ENDNIS

-2684 NLNVYQ
+2684 KLDVYQ

-2702 GEVNTTGSSKIDIDG
+2702 GIVNTTGSSQIKISGAELTGNNI
-2717 VKLKANDI
+2717 NI
-2725 AVLAA
+2725 LAA
-2730 DHSITKANTLGI
+2730 DHGVTKANTMGI
-2742 TVGAISVGVIVAGA
+2742 TVGAVSVGVITAEADNTGA
-2756 ENTSSTNVEITGS
+2756 TNVVITDT
-2769 EVSAKDN
+2769 EANAKD
-2776 STESKISIGTDKANT
+2776 SGQESSISIGTDKANT
-2791 VEAHATGGAGGSA
+2791 VEAHATGGAGGSV

-2813 DDSGVSSITLGN
+2813 EDSGVSSITLGK
-2825 ANGGEGNTFTVND
+2825 ADGSAGNTFTVNN
-2838 ITVKASAKP
+2838 ITVQAAAKP
-2847 VVKAIADSYAVS
+2847 VVKAIADSFAVS

-2870 AEANGTVN
+2870 ANATGSVGVN
-2878 VYVYDGNTL
+2878 VYNGNTL
-2887 NADDVNINGE
+2887 AGDDVSISAE
-2897 AGTQEG
+2897 AATQDG

-2908 AKVVGNSGSG
+2908 AQVVGNSGSG
-2918 YVTVA
+2918 YYTVA
-2923 DNAAVAN
+2923 NNTATAN
-2930 VTTQVNVN
+2930 VTTNVDVN
-2938 VGDVNYKTN
+2938 VGDVDYKTT
-2947 TEKVFAGYKDV
+2947 TEQVFVGYEDV
-2958 EGSTTGEREEVYK
+2958 GDGT
-2971 DVVTGATNLK
+2971 TGATNLNI
-2981 VSGSNSSKA
+2981 SGSNAAKA
-2990 ATDAK
+2990 SANAK

-3012 TNEGTT
+3012 TNTGTT
-3018 NVSVSGGSAETLL
+3018 NVSVSGGSDETLL
-3031 KSLNVTATGT
+3031 KNLNVTAIGT
-3041 TDNTAKADGSGGGLI
+3041 TDNTAKSDGSGGGLV

-3069 AQVNAALSGTFNVSG
+3069 AEVNASLSGSFNVAG

-3090 LQNDTANINADALK
+3090 LQSDTANINADALK

-3116 NNIGGS
+3116 NNIGGL
-3122 TNANISNATITGG
+3122 TNANISNANITGG

-3150 TEEYA
+3150 TEQYA

-3162 GINVQGAVFD
+3162 GVNVQGAQFD
-3172 NTINKNTAVNL
+3172 NVIDKTAAVNVTGST
-3183 NNADI
+3183 I
-3188 TTLGTQALEAK
+3188 TTNGAQAFEAK
-3199 TTGNINAGG
+3199 TIGNINAGG

-3220 VDVNN
+3220 VDIDNTITSNNSVN
-3225 AVTASDTINIDG
+3225 VDG
-3237 SSALTTKQEGAD
+3237 SSSLKTKQEGAD
-3249 ITLAAVDNMDLTVAG
+3249 ITLAAVDNMDLIVRG
-3264 YADVQGAAVGGASSD
+3264 QADVQGAAIGGASSD
-3279 VTNNL
+3279 VTSVLN
-3284 VRNNSVTVS
+3284 RNNKITVG
-3293 GDLYALNDVNLYA
+3293 GDLYAMNDVNLYA
-3306 GKDKTGANG
+3306 GKDKNGADG

-3329 ALPIADPKLD
+3329 ALPIANPKLD
-3339 DKFAQNNQ
+3339 DQINQNNQ
-3347 IIINS
+3347 VIINK
-3352 GSDISSVRDI
+3352 GSDVSSVRNI

-3367 AGKESVRDTTLMYTW
+3367 AGKETIRDTTLMYTW
-3382 VYSDKKENYSN
+3382 VYSDKGENYT
-3393 SSVGDAEPN
+3393 SSTVGDKEPE
-3402 NKSAQ
+3402 NKDSN
-3407 NFVQVNGNLTAG
+3407 NFVQADGNLVAG
-3419 VQNKQYVT
+3419 VQNKQYIT
-3427 IGGESG
+3427 IGNEGE
-3433 QLVFLNKGTLNAVN
+3433 LVFLNPDTLKAVN
-3447 DFYNSDNYAVGK
+3447 NYDNQVAVGT
-3459 PSISASDGVDKNSIV
+3459 PTIEASSGIDTDAIV
-3474 VGTFDYGTTL
+3474 VGTFDYGTAL
-3484 FERYNELGELMQSYG
+3484 FDRYNELGDLMQGYA
-3499 EDKNSTAYLGYKAEQ
+3499 DDPLSTAYIGYKTERQ
-3514 DRIKSQLEQMGLIDT
+3514 RIFDQLNQMGLVQELTDERGNKYQAAI
-3529 WTENGQTYTG
+3529 
-3539 VVEGIT
+3539 EGMT

-3598 VGESGG
+3598 VGEPGG
-3604 EINFNNNSLTS
+3604 EINFNNNSLTGN
-3615 DNYKEKITGLNADK
+3615 DYQEKITGLNVDK
-3629 SKVVNFTKLT
+3629 TKGVNFTELT

-3650 IINGNYNA
+3650 VINGNYGGGDVYAKVMLPDDQNSTES
-3658 GAVKA
+3658 KEQT
-3663 IITVDGKTQEIQTTP
+3663 IKTTP

-3688 NSEGGTVEI
+3688 NSQGGTVEI
-3697 SSAANNIIIQGETA
+3697 SSAANNIIIQGESA

-3722 KLSASNGSV
+3722 KLSASKGSV

-3744 NVQDQYKSQY
+3744 NVQDQYKDDYQNA
-3754 DSMKNDWDTQYGYDH
+3754 KNYFNNKYNFKDNSVKDKL
-3769 TENVHEVKYGSAVAS
+3769 ENNSEGNKPT
-3784 QGNMIAGE
+3784 GNMIAGE
-3792 NIYINAADINVNGKI
+3792 NIYINASDINVNGKI
-3807 QSGYAEYVVNITKDI
+3807 QSGYADYVVNIDSKVQGQIDTIKD
-3822 QDDINV
+3822 
-3828 LQKNWQDSGSQPLTD
+3828 NWQNSGSQPLTD
-3843 AMVTTGTTYRIV
+3843 AMVTTGTAYRIV
-3855 EGKDI
+3855 EGKDVWSESD
-3860 LQDDGTYYRQLDI
+3860 QCYYRQLDV
-3873 YYNPYTG
+3873 YYNPSTG
-3880 QIVVPDVDAHGGQVY
+3880 QIVVPDVDANGGQVY
-3895 LTGRISSTGSGSI
+3895 LTGRISSTGSGFI
-3908 KVLDGAYDINV
+3908 KVLDGAYDIDV

-3924 TDLQLGKLISNNV
+3924 TDLQLGKLVSNNV

-3943 TDTGKQEI
+3943 ADTGKKQL
-3951 TEITRNQTVV
+3951 TEFRRGSTVV
-3961 KDLSGNVKST
+3961 KDMTKLDEATGDYKVLSTGGEGT
-3971 SGSAIN
+3971 A
-3977 EYNPQ
+3977 YNPE
-3982 SDLRYNWTTGQE
+3982 SELRYNWTTGQE
-3994 VSTSKTYEQTIKAGL
+3994 TTTTEEYSNTIKAGL
-4009 WGAVETVNTT
+4009 WGAVETMDKTELDKFEEEHKPT
-4019 DMSKYE
+4019 EEPKETQKY
-4025 QDATVIDSSEG
+4025 
-4036 EKDKLNGEYIGTV
+4036 KPNGEYIGKV
-4049 SGIDNNQDFAVIY
+4049 DDINNENNFVVIFENEIL
-4062 DNKVL
+4062 NKNRV
-4067 ENTQTGPGEPE
+4067 GPGEPE

-4089 WEKYTWTKKT
+4089 WEKYTWTVKT
-4099 GTSQQYVASVKADKP
+4099 GSTQQYVASVKADKP
-4114 ISIGFIGNADGN
+4114 ISIGFIGNESGN
-4126 SNIGVTSAG
+4126 SNIKVNSHG
-4135 NINLTNN
+4135 NINLTND

-4147 DGTGSLIDINSTGG
+4147 GGTNSVINISSTGG

-4197 NAVSSSGDVGITV
+4197 NAKTTSGDIGINV
-4210 NAAYGTDGNVVIGNL
+4210 NAAYGKKGNVVIGNL

-4230 ANPAGDVSLTA
+4230 ANPAGDVALTA
-4241 YGNITQSGKVTS
+4241 SGNITQSGVDTS
-4253 VSGNRIDLVS
+4253 VIGNRIDLVS
-4263 ANGAIGTDSQAIIVH
+4263 TNGAIGTDTQAIVVH
-4278 GGQEIVDAT
+4278 GGQQVVDAT
-4287 DSLSASVNAQAE
+4287 DSLSASVNAQAKQ
-4299 GNINLTQDSGDMRI
+4299 NINLTHDNGNMRI
-4313 GRVYSDSG
+4313 GRVYSEDG
-4321 NVTITVNSGDLV
+4321 NVAITVNNGDLI
-4333 DALPTGETVDRG
+4333 DALPSGETVDRG

-4354 IDLGLVEGT
+4354 ADLGLIEGEGAYSEQVE
-4363 GDYSKKVKQDI
+4363 QDI
-4374 ADYEKGVEDE
+4374 ADYKEGVKDE
-4384 FENYLAQKD
+4384 FKNYLAQKD
-4393 YYESQTGSVTQ
+4393 YYESQSGSVTQ

-4419 YDALN
+4419 YDAL
-4424 DSFNTWS
+4424 S
-4431 KGKAYYTES
+4431 KAYNDYANKAEYYKDDS
-4440 KYVPV
+4440 AKPI

-4451 DEAFNT
+4451 DADFTAAVNRYNEEKAKFEETAGQFSGYGNAEAYVKGNMT
-4457 ALAEY
+4457 AEAYDAY
-4462 KDGKAAFDKLNE
+4462 KEPTVTIIEKVEVDGKLE
-4474 QFNGYD
+4474 QR
-4480 TFAEYSE
+4480 E
-4487 ANKVENT
+4487 VETNM
-4494 YSAYF
+4494 
-4499 KPSVTITDEEGNPQ
+4499 
-4513 AVDLKAEFDGY
+4513 KAEFDGY

-4531 ATYGSYE
+4531 KTYGNYT
-4538 SADAYLAGSEAQTH
+4538 SAEDYLAGSEAQTH

-4574 DTITNPDSGSTD
+4574 DTITNPESGSTD
-4586 NVVKD
+4586 NVDKD
-4591 PNIKGNNI
+4591 PNIKGKNI
-4599 TINVNGGSAGLNS
+4599 TVNVSGGSAGLNS
-4612 EEITELKIE
+4612 ENVTTLKIE
-4621 GIGDDIENLKLLAS
+4621 GLGNNIENLKLLAS

-4656 PIGIQSTGK
+4656 PIGIQSTDK
-4665 VDVET
+4665 VNVVTD
-4670 NGNVYLSG
+4670 GNVYLSG
-4678 RTDGEAENVLN
+4678 RTDDETENVLN

-4694 AGTDG
+4694 AGTGG

-4719 ITGKNL
+4719 ITGKDL
-4725 LIQAGQG
+4725 LIQAGKG
-4732 SIGTADVMMTTNL
+4732 SIGTDDAMMTTNL

-4777 IVLKSAKDILMS
+4777 IVLKSANDILMS
-4789 TDMQSGSAVNYIR
+4789 TDMQSGGAVNYIR
-4802 SDNGTISLE
+4802 SDNGTITLE
-4811 AQNIGAKDNALRILD
+4811 AQNIGAEDNALRILD
-4826 NGVVVNTDA
+4826 NGVVVNADV
-4835 TGNIILEGVNG
+4835 TGNIVLEGVSG
-4846 SGSTGELVLG
+4846 TGSTDELVLG
-4856 TIEGA
+4856 TIKGI

-4873 GKDASEDEAAVEGSI
+4873 GKDDSEGEKAVEGSI
-4888 EVNGNA
+4888 EVDGNV

-4922 NILLNS
+4922 NILLGS
-4928 KENKVNSFV
+4928 KENSVNSFV
-4937 VNGLGADNNLNGS
+4937 VNGLGTDNSLNGS
-4950 IELAGSKDDG
+4950 VELAGSKDSG
-4960 FTADLNGVTVNNG
+4960 FTADLNGITVNNG
-4973 GVTVTNYAKNGTLN
+4973 GVTVTNYAENGTLN
-4987 ISGGSVTTTDAEK
+4987 ISGGSVKTTDAEK

-5048 AGAIDLGGSVTAK
+5048 AGAIELGGSVTAN
-5061 TGNVNVETDSGTITT
+5061 TGT
-5076 TGNVTGDEKV
+5076 
-5086 IINSGEGD
+5086 
-5094 VTVNGNVTATNEE
+5094 VTV
-5107 VKVTTASGS
+5107 
-5116 ITTTGNIS
+5116 
-5124 SGTEVNVHSGNGAI
+5124 HSDKGAI
-5138 SIGDDNGNGTV
+5138 HIGDDNGNGTV

-5159 DEGAITTKGS
+5159 NEG
-5169 VTGGSNVTVDAGA
+5169 N
-5182 SGIINLGGAVI
+5182 
-5193 AETGDVSVETDSGT
+5193 

-5212 NVTGDDKVIINSGEG
+5212 AVSGG
-5227 DVTVNGNVTATNEE
+5227 SN
-5241 VTVTTGG
+5241 
-5248 GDITTTGTIS
+5248 
-5258 GNTDVKVDAGTSG
+5258 VKVDAGTKG
-5271 SIDLGG
+5271 NIELGGIVNAEGG
-5277 SVTAN
+5277 SVDVDTQSGDVTTKGEV
-5282 TGNVNVETDSGTI
+5282 TGKMDVTINSDDGDVTIGGKVQSETGSTHINAGTEEEPG
-5295 ITTGNVTGGNDVNVT
+5295 ITEDKDGNVTVNGEVA
-5310 SGSGAINLGGNVEA
+5310 SGKEVI
-5324 ETGLVNVTTGSGSI
+5324 VNANNGSI
-5338 TTTGNVSGHKDVTL
+5338 TVTGNTTAS
-5352 ESVDGNITVGGYT
+5352 DGNVQTI
-5365 ESEVENVTANVKGDG
+5365 VKGDG
-5380 NIEFTGEVSANGD
+5380 NINLNGSVSASGN

-5404 STGSSASVSGTDITF
+5404 STGENATVNGTDITF
-5419 TTNDGSITTGSSL
+5419 TTNDGSITTGSDL
-5432 TADKNIQL
+5432 TADANVNL
-5440 TTNTGNITTGADLKA
+5440 NTNTGDIIL
-5455 NENVD
+5455 
-5460 LNVNTGNITFG
+5460 G
-5471 GDVNAGSENAENGN
+5471 GDTTAKNGN
-5485 ITIDIT
+5485 ITINI
-5491 NGGSI
+5491 NKEGSL
-5496 KDAENKDNKL
+5496 KDAANTDNTLSAFSPDNDASK
-5506 TAIGSGG
+5506 
-5513 SETAGN
+5513 GN
-5519 IIITTGG
+5519 IYINLKGI
-5526 AGDVD
+5526 GDVD
-5531 LYDLYATN
+5531 LSEIYADN
-5539 AARIDIADGS
+5539 DARVDVADGN
-5549 LTLHEINGELV
+5549 LTLGTINGQLV
-5560 AMQLRT
+5560 AIQLRT
-5566 EGKNMNVENIV
+5566 QDREMNVGEII

-5624 IKTNSD
+5624 IKTNAD

-5666 NDEMT
+5666 NDEMS

>member
-40 SINKVNNNGSIEVN
+40 SINKINNNGSIEVK
-54 GNVTNIWAD
+54 GNVTHIWAD

-68 SAVNVFKDFQL
+68 AAVNVFKDFQL

-88 FNTKGGSGADAANLV
+88 FNTKGASGADAANLV

-114 TVNAVKDNKIGG
+114 TVNAIQNSQIGG

-148 LYVMTPAT
+148 LYVMTPVER
-156 GIDINSQEY
+156 IYDITSPEH
-165 NYTYEGLQGTFD
+165 NYSYEALKGTFD

-209 VNAAG
+209 VNATG
-214 DVKMAAPKI
+214 DVKMAAAKI
-223 ALGKNIS
+223 GIGKNVS
-230 GEDLKDGENG
+230 GEIKDEVTGE
-240 AVATKAGEIVK
+240 VMM
-251 TAAIKTGIT
+251 AANAENADAYIKTVVKNANGET
-260 DFSNFVNLTEQ
+260 FNFADLVNIKDANGNVVTNAGLGSDLTAVE
-271 QQQEASITSLK
+271 
-282 AEVSGNGD
+282 SGNGD

-306 FNEIGNA
+306 FNDIGEII
-313 LGLTDVDVP
+313 GLDVDGP

-327 SVESY
+327 SVENY

-339 NAELTAEATNGN
+339 NAELTAEVTNGN
-351 KDLAEEVLEETTG
+351 KDLAEEVLKQTTDLG
-364 LETKIPDYVPV
+364 TKIPDYVPV

-414 NGQGIEDSVEGIL
+414 NGQGIEDNVSNIL
-427 NFVTPLSANVMI
+427 QYITPVSANVMI

-448 GEEADLTAEGV
+448 GEKADLTAEGV

-500 YADVENSAKVDIQ
+500 YAAVENSAKVDIQ
-513 GNLTAKG
+513 GNLTANG
-520 ANKTDDEKAVNIAA
+520 TNKTDDEKAVNIAA

-547 ISSTTTKPNS
+547 ISSTTSKPNN
-557 SLIAAAVAVTESSN
+557 SLIAAAVAVTKSSN
-571 TADVIIGSGSS
+571 TADVIIGSGSI
-582 VNAANGDVDI
+582 VNAENGDVDI
-592 TADTVNLLNTNAA
+592 TADTVNLLNANAA

-633 DITGRNVAIDAT
+633 DITGQNVAIDAT

-665 AQLVNAIDPDG
+665 AQLVNAIAPDG

-700 SSSGDGGKT
+700 SSSGDESKT

-734 NVTFGKTADVTAT
+734 KVTFGETAGVTAR

-776 AADGTTTT
+776 PADGSTTT

-804 ADGDGSG
+804 ADGSG
-811 EEQHAELSAAGNINV
+811 EEQHAELTAAGNINV
-826 NSSNIMEYNRPQRIF
+826 TSSNIMEYNRPQRII

-871 YRAGLENL
+871 YRDGLESL
-879 KQSLKDYTTTYSND
+879 MQSLVNYTDAYSKDFT
-893 FNETV
+893 EAV

-913 YEMAAAAAVLYN
+913 FEMAAAAAVLYN
-925 QVVDLQTKYNT
+925 NVVTLQTEYNT
-936 VQGSNE
+936 VQSSNE
-942 LSAASAIISNSLA
+942 FSAASAIISNSLA

-1044 KGGVGIGGSLNYQN
+1044 KGGVGIGGSFNYQN

-1068 EGAELTAGDIAIGS
+1068 EGTELTAGDIAIAS

-1122 DAKLT
+1122 GAILT
-1127 AQKDTAGNTGII
+1127 AKKDSDDNTGINSDDNTGII
-1139 SIDANND
+1139 TADNKGIIRIDANND

-1158 SGANAGVGMGVAI
+1158 SGANVGAGIGVAL
-1171 NNIDVQNTAQIIDND
+1171 NNIDVQNTAQIVDND
-1186 GNEDENDVLEGE
+1186 GTEGEEDELTGS
-1198 ISASELNVNAETTGL
+1198 ISASDLNVNAETTGL
-1213 INSVSVAGGM
+1213 INTVSVAGGV

-1242 NKMTEISNSALNGI
+1242 NKMTEISNSALGGI
-1256 NNISN
+1256 NNISK
-1261 KLQNVITTM
+1261 KLQNVISTM

-1275 GGSSVSGEEAAGTPG
+1275 GGSTVTGAEEAGTPG

-1314 AKITLNNDGALQVGA
+1314 ANITLNNDGALQVGA

-1376 VKDSTV
+1376 VKNSTV

-1393 SGGTTVAAGLG
+1393 SGGTTVAAGIG
-1404 ATLTKDGAQGKNYSG
+1404 ATLTKDAAQGKNYSG

-1425 NLLDKNVNANMENV
+1425 NLLDKKVNANMEKV
-1439 GLTGDVQDKADI
+1439 TLTGAANSKANVI

-1473 GGSLVGSG
+1473 GGSLVGGG

-1510 LLAVTQVTAALSAGI
+1510 LLAVTQVTAAVSAGI

-1554 GAAITAGG
+1554 GADINAGIDGADITAGR
-1562 LVNFMAKDTESSSAE
+1562 LVNVMAKDTESSSKEAE
-1577 AQPYQNLLGDYN
+1577 PYQNLLGDYS
-1589 EHNQFAADNGIDTTG
+1589 EHNNFAAERGIDTTG
-1604 SSYYTDLDTADEKV
+1604 SSYYTDLDTNGESVNYSDSE
-1618 DYDGSK
+1618 
-1624 GSTIVGAAAVV
+1624 GSTIVGAAFVV
-1635 TAGSNS
+1635 AGGKDS
-1641 NAGGAA
+1641 AGGAA
-1647 VNIANIDNDF
+1647 VNIADIDNDF
-1657 TAKINNANITAE
+1657 KASIDNSTIKAGSVST
-1669 NVRAEADADTL
+1669 EADADTL
-1680 IVNASGGVAAGT
+1680 LVGAAGGVAAGT
-1692 KSFGGMGSVTWQDI
+1692 KNFGGMGSVSWQDI
-1706 DNDLSAEIENSII
+1706 DNDITSEIINSEIS
-1719 TTNTAEAKAIN
+1719 TNSVTAKAVN
-1730 NTQAVNVAG
+1730 KTQAVNVAG
-1739 SVSYGAK
+1739 SVSVGKSA
-1746 AGIGATLAY
+1746 AVGATLAY
-1755 NGLDNTVG
+1755 NALDNTIG
-1763 AYMRGNTI
+1763 AYMRGNSI
-1771 NALGTDVDVI
+1771 NALDGGNVDVM
-1781 VDTDNTGK
+1781 VDADNTGK
-1789 VYGIAA
+1789 IYGIGA
-1795 GVAAST
+1795 GVSASA

-1816 NTEAIIDE
+1816 NTEAIIDKSDKEE
-1824 SDEKESA
+1824 SE
-1831 INNAGAVN
+1831 ITNAGTVN
-1839 VTADDETYRLA
+1839 VTADDDTYRLA

-1876 ADSGSS
+1876 AGSGSS
-1882 SQNTTAAVKNTD
+1882 SQNTTAAIKNTD
-1894 ITMAANSEETIV
+1894 ITMAADGEET
-1906 ADGEKFVG
+1906 
-1914 VNVTAKDD
+1914 VNVAVKDT
-1922 SEMNT
+1922 SKLNT
-1927 IAVGVAAAGTAA
+1927 ISAGVAAAATAG

-1948 INKNVSAVIENTNI
+1948 INKNVTAEIENTDI
-1962 DYNGG
+1962 DDNNA
-1967 SKNADVTVDAQN
+1967 SKNANVTVDAQN
-1979 NSEITTSADAV
+1979 NSEITTSADTA
-1990 SVAAQGAG
+1990 SVAGQGAG

-2024 NLTVKAN
+2024 NLTVNAN

-2142 TTNTDIADSEINNA
+2142 TTNADIADSEINNA

-2281 IVNDS
+2281 IVNNS

-2294 VNADSKQGVSSFV
+2294 VDADSKQDVSSFV

-2324 VTELENTTKAA
+2324 VTEVENTTKAA
-2335 LLNSKV
+2335 LLNSTV

-2428 IGAGGVSGAT
+2428 IGAAGVSGAT
-2438 SVNNLNST
+2438 SVNNLNSV

-2522 RNIKQLATNIA
+2522 RNIKQFATNIA
-2533 AGAAAAGANIAITTV
+2533 AGGIAAGANIAITSV
-2548 GQEIT
+2548 GQEIKNT
-2553 DQDTKEKINK
+2553 VNEDGETVSNAADKIKEANNAYDAKDTET
-2563 ANSVYGQDADEL
+2563 L
-2575 LSGAGSAL
+2575 LGDSAE
-2583 ATAGIIE
+2583 AFETAGIDDIKL
-2590 TEVTP
+2590 
-2595 SVDAES
+2595 SV
-2601 GGAGSAITVN
+2601 GAGYGGLEDKNGNKISQITVN
-2611 ITGSD
+2611 ITNSN
-2616 IDAGGTVKANAA
+2616 IDAGNNVTANAT
-2628 ESGNIN
+2628 ETDNIN
-2634 MTLGSGTAGAAA
+2634 MTLGSGAAGAAA

-2661 VNITGGSIDANKV
+2661 VNITGGSIEAGTV

-2684 NLNVYQ
+2684 KLDVYQ

-2702 GEVNTTGSSKIDIDG
+2702 GIVNTTGSSKIDIDG

-2825 ANGGEGNTFTVND
+2825 NNGSAGNTFTVND

-2859 IFGTAGASVAT
+2859 ILGTAGASVAT
-2870 AEANGTVN
+2870 ANAAGTVEVN
-2878 VYVYDGNTL
+2878 VYNGNTL
-2887 NADDVNINGE
+2887 AGDDVTISAE
-2897 AGTQEG
+2897 AATQDG

-2918 YVTVA
+2918 YVSVA

-2930 VTTQVNVN
+2930 VTTQVKVN
-2938 VGDVNYKTN
+2938 VGDVDYKTK
-2947 TEKVFAGYKDV
+2947 TEKVFVGYKDV

-3001 IFSSGNNQAFT
+3001 VFSSGNNQAI
-3012 TNEGTT
+3012 TNNSAET
-3018 NVSVSGGSAETLL
+3018 NVSLNSGSKNTLL
-3031 KSLNVTATGT
+3031 NSLNVTAAGAS
-3041 TDNTAKADGSGGGLI
+3041 DNTAKADGSGGGLI
-3056 SGDLAAWVKNDSQ
+3056 SADLAAYAENNSEAD
-3069 AQVNAALSGTFNVSG
+3069 VNVNVSG
-3084 DVTVNA
+3084 ALEVEGDIAVNA
-3090 LQNDTANINADALK
+3090 LQNDTVNLNADALK
-3104 ATVVGASATLAE
+3104 ATVVGLSATAAE
-3116 NNIGGS
+3116 NNIGG
-3122 TNANISNATITGG
+3122 TTDVNISNATITGG
-3135 GKLDV
+3135 GTFDV
-3140 NAANTVTFGN
+3140 NAANSVTFGN
-3150 TEEYA
+3150 TEQYA

-3162 GINVQGAVFD
+3162 GVNVQGAVFT
-3172 NTINKNTAVNL
+3172 NNITKNTAINL
-3183 NNADI
+3183 NDADI

-3225 AVTASDTINIDG
+3225 AVTASDTINVDG
-3237 SSALTTKQEGAD
+3237 SSSLTTKQEGAD

-3279 VTNNL
+3279 VTNDL

-3419 VQNKQYVT
+3419 VQNKQYVS

-3769 TENVHEVKYGSAVAS
+3769 AENVHEVKYGSAVAS

-4384 FENYLAQKD
+4384 FALYQQMKE
-4393 YYESQTGSVTQ
+4393 YYENNSA
-4404 EYKDAYNAYSEAKTQ
+4404 EAENDNAYQKFVS
-4419 YDALN
+4419 
-4424 DSFNTWS
+4424 
-4431 KGKAYYTES
+4431 
-4440 KYVPV
+4440 
-4445 RENYKT
+4445 
-4451 DEAFNT
+4451 
-4457 ALAEY
+4457 
-4462 KDGKAAFDKLNE
+4462 
-4474 QFNGYD
+4474 
-4480 TFAEYSE
+4480 
-4487 ANKVENT
+4487 
-4494 YSAYF
+4494 
-4499 KPSVTITDEEGNPQ
+4499 I
-4513 AVDLKAEFDGY
+4513 
-4524 ANYESLK
+4524 
-4531 ATYGSYE
+4531 YGSYD
-4538 SADAYLAGSEAQTH
+4538 SAEDYLAGSEAQTH

-4574 DTITNPDSGSTD
+4574 DTITNPGSGSTD

-4612 EEITELKIE
+4612 EKVTELE
-4621 GIGDDIENLKLLAS
+4621 VAGIGDDIENLKLLAS

-4641 NWNDKTGIITINEKL
+4641 NWNNKTGIITINEKL

-4665 VDVET
+4665 VDVVT
-4670 NGNVYLSG
+4670 DGNVYLSG

-4826 NGVVVNTDA
+4826 NDVVVNADA

-4846 SGSTGELVLG
+4846 SGSTGSIVLG
-4856 TIEGA
+4856 DIKGA
-4861 NLDVTSA
+4861 NLDVTSISNINLGREDYA
-4868 GNVSI
+4868 
-4873 GKDASEDEAAVEGSI
+4873 ATEEDETVNSNINAGTVELTTSSGSITETEGSAVDA
-4888 EVNGNA
+4888 ETVKATATQNVLLAGTGNA
-4894 SISAEDGSVTQT
+4894 ID
-4906 ADSNI
+4906 N
-4911 TANAV
+4911 
-4916 NASATE
+4916 
-4922 NILLNS
+4922 
-4928 KENKVNSFV
+4928 FV
-4937 VNGLGADNNLNGS
+4937 VNGYSADNSLTGNVDLVSTANNENKVVNVEFGKGK
-4950 IELAGSKDDG
+4950 AG
-4960 FTADLNGVTVNNG
+4960 LTVNNG
-4973 GVTVTNYAKNGTLN
+4973 YVNVRSLGDTSNLN
-4987 ISGGSVTTTDAEK
+4987 ISGGSVTTTGESAGD
-5000 GSVTFS
+5000 VTFT
-5006 SEGSITSD
+5006 SEGSITAD
-5014 ATVNSA
+5014 TTVNSA
-5020 ANINMNADGAIDND
+5020 ANIVMDADGKITNNGALN
-5034 GSLTAQNNVNVDTT
+5034 AQDNVNVNTT
-5048 AGAIDLGGSVTAK
+5048 KGAIEIGGSVTAEA
-5061 TGNVNVETDSGTITT
+5061 GNVNVNTESGDVTTKDEVTGKTDVSINSGNGAINIGGSVTATDNDVNITTGSGAITT
-5076 TGNVTGDEKV
+5076 TGNVTG
-5086 IINSGEGD
+5086 G
-5094 VTVNGNVTATNEE
+5094 TN
-5107 VKVTTASGS
+5107 
-5116 ITTTGNIS
+5116 
-5124 SGTEVNVHSGNGAI
+5124 
-5138 SIGDDNGNGTV
+5138 
-5149 NAGTDVSITT
+5149 
-5159 DEGAITTKGS
+5159 
-5169 VTGGSNVTVDAGA
+5169 
-5182 SGIINLGGAVI
+5182 
-5193 AETGDVSVETDSGT
+5193 
-5207 ITTTG
+5207 
-5212 NVTGDDKVIINSGEG
+5212 
-5227 DVTVNGNVTATNEE
+5227 
-5241 VTVTTGG
+5241 
-5248 GDITTTGTIS
+5248 
-5258 GNTDVKVDAGTSG
+5258 VKVDAGTTG
-5271 SIDLGG
+5271 DIELGG
-5277 SVTAN
+5277 IVNAQKGNIDVIANEGHIHTTGDVTAN
-5282 TGNVNVETDSGTI
+5282 NNVNVDTANGYINLEGVVNAATGSVNVDTESGDVTTKGEVTGNTDVTINSGA
-5295 ITTGNVTGGNDVNVT
+5295 GNVTVGGKVQSVTGSTNINAGTNDGISTDANGNVT
-5310 SGSGAINLGGNVEA
+5310 VEGEIASGEEVI
-5324 ETGLVNVTTGSGSI
+5324 VTA
-5338 TTTGNVSGHKDVTL
+5338 NN
-5352 ESVDGNITVGGYT
+5352 GNITVTGTTTASNGN
-5365 ESEVENVTANVKGDG
+5365 VETTVTGDG
-5380 NIEFTGEVSANGD
+5380 NINLNGSVSASGDVKAEVEGVGDITTGENA
-5393 VQAEVTGEGDI
+5393 T
-5404 STGSSASVSGTDITF
+5404 VSGTDITF

-5471 GDVNAGSENAENGN
+5471 GNVSAGSENAVNGN

-5496 KDAENKDNKL
+5496 KDADNKDNKL
-5506 TAIGSGG
+5506 TAIGPEG

-5566 EGKNMNVENIV
+5566 EGKDMNVENIV

-5702 MWLNGTGDWMY
+5702 IWLNGTGDWMY

>member
-1 MSISRKFQ
+1 M
-9 RSKSKYTLSQKIISA
+9 
-24 VTAAGFIMQP
+24 
-34 IVGFAQ
+34 
-40 SINKVNNNGSIEVN
+40 
-54 GNVTNIWAD
+54 
-63 KVVSN
+63 
-68 SAVNVFKDFQL
+68 
-79 DANNIANMY
+79 
-88 FNTKGGSGADAANLV
+88 
-103 NFVNSRIDING
+103 
-114 TVNAVKDNKIGG
+114 
-126 NLFFLSKDGMAVGK
+126 
-140 SGVINTGS
+140 
-148 LYVMTPAT
+148 
-156 GIDINSQEY
+156 
-165 NYTYEGLQGTFD
+165 QGTFD
-177 SGSEANIN
+177 SGAEANIN

-199 ASGTISVLGK
+199 AEGTISVLGK
-209 VNAAG
+209 VNATG
-214 DVKMAAPKI
+214 DVKMAAAKI
-223 ALGKNIS
+223 GIGKNVS
-230 GEDLKDGENG
+230 GVDLSDG
-240 AVATKAGEIVK
+240 TKAGEIVNTAVIK
-251 TAAIKTGIT
+251 TAAGNEFNFADIVNIKDANGNVVTNAGLGS
-260 DFSNFVNLTEQ
+260 DLTAVE
-271 QQQEASITSLK
+271 
-282 AEVSGNGD
+282 SGNGD

-297 EYANTLDQT
+297 EYANTTDQV
-306 FNEIGNA
+306 FNDIGKFI
-313 LGLTDVDVP
+313 GLPDVDVP

-332 GTITARG
+332 GTINARG

-351 KDLAEEVLEETTG
+351 KDLAEEVLKQTTDLG
-364 LETKIPDYVPV
+364 TKIPDYVPV

-414 NGQGIEDSVEGIL
+414 NGQGIEDNVSNIL
-427 NFVTPLSANVMI
+427 QYITPVNANVMI

-471 AGAAVNGRKLI
+471 AGAAVNGRKLV

-557 SLIAAAVAVTESSN
+557 SLIAAAVAVTKSSN
-571 TADVIIGSGSS
+571 TADVIIGSGSI
-582 VNAANGDVDI
+582 VNAEKGDVDI
-592 TADTVNLLNTNAA
+592 TADTVNLLNANAA

-626 ANIAIDG
+626 ANITIDG
-633 DITGRNVAIDAT
+633 DIIGQNVAIDAT

-654 ANNELGMGKIQ
+654 ANNELGMGRIQ
-665 AQLVNAIDPDG
+665 AQLVNAINPDG
-676 LKNAVKNNQ
+676 LKNAVTNNQ
-685 IVKDITTN
+685 IVKDITAN
-693 IKNALGS
+693 IKKALGVS
-700 SSSGDGGKT
+700 SAGDGGKT

-734 NVTFGKTADVTAT
+734 NVTFGETADVTAT

-776 AADGTTTT
+776 ANGTTTT

-804 ADGDGSG
+804 AEDDDSG
-811 EEQHAELSAAGNINV
+811 EKQHAELTAYGNINV
-826 NSSNIMEYNRPQRIF
+826 TSSNIMEYNRPQRII

-871 YRAGLENL
+871 YRNGLKNL
-879 KQSLKDYTTTYSND
+879 KQSLESYIKNYSND
-893 FNETV
+893 FTEAV

-925 QVVDLQTKYNT
+925 NVVTLQTEYNT
-936 VQGSNE
+936 VQSSNE
-942 LSAASAIISNSLA
+942 FSAASAIISNSLA

-1005 VGKYTKL
+1005 IGKYTKL

-1044 KGGVGIGGSLNYQN
+1044 KGGVGIGGSFNYQN

-1068 EGAELTAGDIAIGS
+1068 EGTELTAGDIAIAS

-1095 GKSDGSALSGM
+1095 GNSDGSALSGM

-1122 DAKLT
+1122 DAILT
-1127 AQKDTAGNTGII
+1127 AQKDTADNKGII

-1158 SGANAGVGMGVAI
+1158 SGDNAGVGMGVAI

-1186 GNEDENDVLEGE
+1186 GTKGENDELKGE

-1242 NKMTEISNSALNGI
+1242 NKMTEISTSALNGI

-1261 KLQNVITTM
+1261 KLQNVIKTM
-1270 NLNAS
+1270 DLNAGAGN
-1275 GGSSVSGEEAAGTPG
+1275 GGTTGITSDDAGTPG

-1473 GGSLVGSG
+1473 GGSLVGGG
-1481 VTVADIKNNI
+1481 VTVANIKNNI

-1554 GAAITAGG
+1554 GAAINAGIDGADITAGR
-1562 LVNFMAKDTESSSAE
+1562 LVNVMAKDTESSSAE
-1577 AQPYQNLLGDYN
+1577 AQPYQNLLGDYK

-1647 VNIANIDNDF
+1647 VNIAKIDNDF
-1657 TAKINNANITAE
+1657 TAKINNATITAE

-1706 DNDLSAEIENSII
+1706 DNDLSAEIENSTI

-1781 VDTDNTGK
+1781 VDADNTGK

-1801 KVAINGSVAVNRGGS
+1801 KVAINGSVAVNSGGS

-1824 SDEKESA
+1824 SDEKESK
-1831 INNAGAVN
+1831 ITDAGSVN

-1894 ITMAANSEETIV
+1894 ITMAANMAANSEETVV

-1922 SEMNT
+1922 SELNT

-2286 DIKANALE
+2286 DIKAKALE
-2294 VNADSKQGVSSFV
+2294 VDADSKQGVSSFV

-2350 AHHTGIVNAGNVGV
+2350 AHHTGIVNTGNVGV

-2428 IGAGGVSGAT
+2428 IGAAGVSGAT

-2522 RNIKQLATNIA
+2522 RNIKQLATNVA

-2583 ATAGIIE
+2583 ATAGISE

-2595 SVDAES
+2595 SVDAGS

-2616 IDAGGTVKANAA
+2616 IDAGGTVKANAD

-2661 VNITGGSIDANKV
+2661 VNITGGSLDANKV

-2702 GEVNTTGSSKIDIDG
+2702 GEVNTKGSSKIDIDG

-2776 STESKISIGTDKANT
+2776 STESKISIGTDKANN

-2813 DDSGVSSITLGN
+2813 EDSGVSSITLGN
-2825 ANGGEGNTFTVND
+2825 NNGSAGNTFTVND

-2870 AEANGTVN
+2870 AEATGNVN
-2878 VYVYDGNTL
+2878 VNVYDGNTL
-2887 NADDVNINGE
+2887 SAEDVDITGE
-2897 AGTQEG
+2897 AGIQDG

-2918 YVTVA
+2918 YVSVA

-2930 VTTQVNVN
+2930 VTTQVKVN
-2938 VGDVNYKTN
+2938 VGDVDYKTK
-2947 TEKVFAGYKDV
+2947 TEKVFVGYKDV
-2958 EGSTTGEREEVYK
+2958 EGSTTGERTEVYK
-2971 DVVTGATNLK
+2971 DVVTGATNLNI
-2981 VSGSNSSKA
+2981 SGSNTAKA
-2990 ATDAK
+2990 SANAK

-3001 IFSSGNNQAFT
+3001 VFSSGNNQAFT
-3012 TNEGTT
+3012 TNTGTT
-3018 NVSVSGGSAETLL
+3018 DVSVSGGSAETLL

-3135 GKLDV
+3135 GTFDV
-3140 NAANTVTFGN
+3140 NAANSVTFGN
-3150 TEEYA
+3150 TEQYA

-3162 GINVQGAVFD
+3162 GVNVQGAVFT
-3172 NTINKNTAVNL
+3172 NNITKNTAINL
-3183 NNADI
+3183 NDADI

-3225 AVTASDTINIDG
+3225 AVTASDTINVDG
-3237 SSALTTKQEGAD
+3237 SSSLTTKQEGAD

-3264 YADVQGAAVGGASSD
+3264 YADVQGAPVGGASSD

-3382 VYSDKKENYSN
+3382 VYSDKKENYTN

-3433 QLVFLNKGTLNAVN
+3433 QLVFLNEGTLNAVN

-3459 PSISASDGVDKNSIV
+3459 DSISISASDGVDKNSIV
-3474 VGTFDYGTTL
+3474 VDTFDYGTTL

-3539 VVEGIT
+3539 VVEGMT

-3598 VGESGG
+3598 VGEPGG

-3663 IITVDGKTQEIQTTP
+3663 IITVDGNTQEIQTTP

-3769 TENVHEVKYGSAVAS
+3769 AENVHEVKYGSAVAS

-3828 LQKNWQDSGSQPLTD
+3828 LQKNWQNSGSQPLTD

-3860 LQDDGTYYRQLDI
+3860 LQGNGTYYRQLDV

-3971 SGSAIN
+3971 SGSAID
-3977 EYNPQ
+3977 EYKPQ

-3994 VSTSKTYEQTIKAGL
+3994 VSTSKTYEKTIKAGL

-4025 QDATVIDSSEG
+4025 QEATVIDSSSG

-4062 DNKVL
+4062 DNKVH

-4078 RWSTGFLGWFK
+4078 RWSTGFLNWFK

-4114 ISIGFIGNADGN
+4114 IRIGFIGNADGN

-4210 NAAYGTDGNVVIGNL
+4210 NAAYGKAGNVVIGNL

-4241 YGNITQSGKVTS
+4241 YGNITQSGKGTS
-4253 VSGNRIDLVS
+4253 VSGNHIDLVS

-4321 NVTITVNSGDLV
+4321 DVTITVNSGDLI
-4333 DALPTGETVDRG
+4333 DALPSGKTVDRG

-4363 GDYSKKVKQDI
+4363 GDYSEKIEQDI
-4374 ADYEKGVEDE
+4374 ADYEKGVKTE
-4384 FENYLAQKD
+4384 FALYQQMKE
-4393 YYESQTGSVTQ
+4393 YYENNSA
-4404 EYKDAYNAYSEAKTQ
+4404 EAENDNAYQKFVS
-4419 YDALN
+4419 
-4424 DSFNTWS
+4424 
-4431 KGKAYYTES
+4431 
-4440 KYVPV
+4440 
-4445 RENYKT
+4445 
-4451 DEAFNT
+4451 
-4457 ALAEY
+4457 
-4462 KDGKAAFDKLNE
+4462 
-4474 QFNGYD
+4474 
-4480 TFAEYSE
+4480 
-4487 ANKVENT
+4487 
-4494 YSAYF
+4494 
-4499 KPSVTITDEEGNPQ
+4499 I
-4513 AVDLKAEFDGY
+4513 
-4524 ANYESLK
+4524 
-4531 ATYGSYE
+4531 YGSYE
-4538 SADAYLAGSEAQTH
+4538 SAEDYLAGSEAQTH

-4612 EEITELKIE
+4612 EKITELKIE
-4621 GIGDDIENLKLLAS
+4621 GIGDEIENLKLLAS

-4745 SGSMQAQ
+4745 SGSVQAQ

-4826 NGVVVNTDA
+4826 NGVVVNADA

-5076 TGNVTGDEKV
+5076 TGNVTGDDKV

-5094 VTVNGNVTATNEE
+5094 VTVNGDVTAANEE
-5107 VKVTTASGS
+5107 VKVTTGSGS

-5124 SGTEVNVHSGNGAI
+5124 GGTEVNVHSGNGAI

-5159 DEGAITTKGS
+5159 AEGAITTKGS
-5169 VTGGSNVTVDAGA
+5169 ITGGSNVTVDAGA
-5182 SGIINLGGAVI
+5182 SGIINLGGSVTANTGNVNVETDSGTI
-5193 AETGDVSVETDSGT
+5193 TTTGNVTGDDKVIINSGAGDVTVNGDITAANEEVKVTTGSGSITTTGNISGGTEVNVHSDNGAINIGDASGNGIVNAGTNVNITTDSGAITTNGVITGGSNVKVDAGTLGNVSLGGSVTAKTGNVNVETDSGT

-5227 DVTVNGNVTATNEE
+5227 DVTVNGDVTAANEE
-5241 VTVTTGG
+5241 VKVTTGG

-5258 GNTDVKVDAGTSG
+5258 GNIDVKVDAGTSG

-5282 TGNVNVETDSGTI
+5282 TGNVDVETDSGTI
-5295 ITTGNVTGGNDVNVT
+5295 TTSGNVTGGNDVNVT
-5310 SGSGAINLGGNVEA
+5310 SGSGAINLGGNVDA

-5380 NIEFTGEVSANGD
+5380 NIEFTGEVSASGD
-5393 VQAEVTGEGDI
+5393 VQAQVTGEGDI

-5491 NGGSI
+5491 NSGSI

-5566 EGKNMNVENIV
+5566 EGKDMNVENIV

-5590 LDQIAQ
+5590 LDQISQ

-5666 NDEMT
+5666 NDEMS

-5749 WQHGRYLDEDWKQAY
+5749 WQHGRYIDEDWKQAY

>member
-40 SINKVNNNGSIEVN
+40 SINKINNNGSIEVK
-54 GNVTNIWAD
+54 GNVTHIWAD

-68 SAVNVFKDFQL
+68 AAVNVFKDFQL

-88 FNTKGGSGADAANLV
+88 FNTKGASGADAANLV

-114 TVNAVKDNKIGG
+114 TVNAIQNSQIGG

-148 LYVMTPAT
+148 LYVMTPVER
-156 GIDINSQEY
+156 IYDITSPEH
-165 NYTYEGLQGTFD
+165 NYSYEALKGTFD

-209 VNAAG
+209 VNATG
-214 DVKMAAPKI
+214 DVKMAAAKI
-223 ALGKNIS
+223 GIGKNVS
-230 GEDLKDGENG
+230 GEIKDEVTGE
-240 AVATKAGEIVK
+240 VMM
-251 TAAIKTGIT
+251 AANAENADAYIKTVVKNANGET
-260 DFSNFVNLTEQ
+260 FNFADLVNIKDANGNVVTNAGLGSDLTAVE
-271 QQQEASITSLK
+271 
-282 AEVSGNGD
+282 SGNGD

-306 FNEIGNA
+306 FNDIGEII
-313 LGLTDVDVP
+313 GLDVDGP

-327 SVESY
+327 SVENY

-351 KDLAEEVLEETTG
+351 KDLAEEVLKQTTDLG
-364 LETKIPDYVPV
+364 TKIPDYVPV

-409 NTYVD
+409 NTYID
-414 NGQGIEDSVEGIL
+414 NGQGIEDNVSNIL
-427 NFVTPLSANVMI
+427 QYITPVNANVMI

-500 YADVENSAKVDIQ
+500 YADVENSAKVDIK
-513 GNLTAKG
+513 GKLTAKG

-547 ISSTTTKPNS
+547 ISSTTSKPNS

-571 TADVIIGSGSS
+571 TADVIIGSGSI
-582 VNAANGDVDI
+582 VNAENGDVDI
-592 TADTVNLLNTNAA
+592 TADTVNLLNANVA

-626 ANIAIDG
+626 ANIAVEG
-633 DITGRNVAIDAT
+633 DITGQNVAIDAT

-676 LKNAVKNNQ
+676 LKNAVKNNK
-685 IVKDITTN
+685 IVTDITTN
-693 IKNALGS
+693 IKKALGS
-700 SSSGDGGKT
+700 SSSGDGSKT

-734 NVTFGKTADVTAT
+734 NVTFGKKADVTAT
-747 SGDITADADVR
+747 LGDITADADVR

-776 AADGTTTT
+776 LADGSTTT

-804 ADGDGSG
+804 AEDDDSG
-811 EEQHAELSAAGNINV
+811 EKQHAELTAAGNINV
-826 NSSNIMEYNRPQRIF
+826 TSSNIMEYNRPQRII

-856 AFDKLDEYQKQGMEE
+856 AFNKLDEYQKQGMEE

-879 KQSLKDYTTTYSND
+879 KKSLQSYIENYSND
-893 FNETV
+893 FTEAV

-913 YEMAAAAAVLYN
+913 FEMAAAAAVLYN
-925 QVVDLQTKYNT
+925 NVVTLQTEYNT
-936 VQGSNE
+936 VQSSNE
-942 LSAASAIISNSLA
+942 FSAASAIISNSLA

-1044 KGGVGIGGSLNYQN
+1044 KGGVGIGGSFNYQN

-1068 EGAELTAGDIAIGS
+1068 EGTELTAGDIAIAS

-1095 GKSDGSALSGM
+1095 GNSDGSALSGM

-1127 AQKDTAGNTGII
+1127 AKKDSAGNTGITGNTGII

-1158 SGANAGVGMGVAI
+1158 SGANVGAGIGVAL
-1171 NNIDVQNTAQIIDND
+1171 NNIDVQNTAQIVDND
-1186 GNEDENDVLEGE
+1186 GTEGE
-1198 ISASELNVNAETTGL
+1198 KDELTGSISASDLNVNAETTGL

-1242 NKMTEISNSALNGI
+1242 NKMTEISNSALGGI

-1261 KLQNVITTM
+1261 KLQNVIKTM
-1270 NLNAS
+1270 DLNAGAGN
-1275 GGSSVSGEEAAGTPG
+1275 GGTTGITSDDAGTPS

-1314 AKITLNNDGALQVGA
+1314 ANITLNNDGALQVGA

-1342 GLSFRKEQQSQKSTS
+1342 GLFFRKEQQSQKSTS

-1376 VKDSTV
+1376 VKDSNV
-1382 TGAKDVDVAAV
+1382 RGAKDVDVAAV

-1425 NLLDKNVNANMENV
+1425 NLLDKKVNANMEEV
-1439 GLTGDVQDKADI
+1439 TLTGAANSKANVI

-1473 GGSLVGSG
+1473 GGSLVGGG

-1554 GAAITAGG
+1554 GASITAGR
-1562 LVNFMAKDTESSSAE
+1562 LVNVMAKDTESSSKEAE
-1577 AQPYQNLLGDYN
+1577 PYQNLLGDYS
-1589 EHNQFAADNGIDTTG
+1589 EHNNFAADNGIDTTG
-1604 SSYYTDLDTADEKV
+1604 SSYYTDLDTAGETV
-1618 DYDGSK
+1618 NYDGNNGDK

-1706 DNDLSAEIENSII
+1706 DNDLSAEIENSTI

-1755 NGLDNTVG
+1755 NGLDNTVD

-1771 NALGTDVDVI
+1771 KALGTDVDVF
-1781 VDTDNTGK
+1781 VDADNTGK

-1876 ADSGSS
+1876 AGSKSS

-1894 ITMAANSEETIV
+1894 ITMADDGEET
-1906 ADGEKFVG
+1906 
-1914 VNVTAKDD
+1914 VNVAAKDD
-1922 SEMNT
+1922 SELNT
-1927 IAVGVAAAGTAA
+1927 IAVGVAASATAG

-1948 INKNVSAVIENTNI
+1948 INKNVTAEIENTDI
-1962 DYNGG
+1962 YNNNA
-1967 SKNADVTVDAQN
+1967 SKNANVTVDAQN
-1979 NSEITTSADAV
+1979 NSEITTSADTA

-2004 VNRIIQQTNAAVN
+2004 VNRIEQQTGAAVN
-2017 GGTMNVN
+2017 GAIMNVN
-2024 NLTVKAN
+2024 NLTVNAN
-2031 GTPRIENIGVGIA
+2031 GTPRIENIGIGIA
-2044 VAGQGAG
+2044 VAGEGAG
-2051 AAGSV
+2051 VTGSV

-2064 VTAHIGDGANIVA
+2064 VTAHIGNGANITA
-2077 DDNVGVIATSDEQIS
+2077 DGSVGVVATSDEQIA
-2092 NYSGMLSGAGQGAGV
+2092 NYAGQAAVAGQGAGV
-2107 GISVSVNQI
+2107 GVSVAVNQI
-2116 NGNTSATIGDEDKET
+2116 AGTTSATVGDEGENEAET
-2131 YVTALGNGADL
+2131 SVTAKGNSSLD
-2142 TTNTDIADSEINNA
+2142 TNTFIRGYEYGYDSENEKENSQINNA
-2156 LISSNTVNIDS
+2156 LISQDTVSMNTTINRES
-2167 KIDRTTEK
+2167 EN
-2175 RSGLV
+2175 RSGLI

-2189 KSFLINVAGA
+2189 KSFLLTVGV
-2199 GQGAGVAPTVNVNM
+2199 GGMGAGVTGTVNVNM
-2213 INGATNAGIANATVN
+2213 IKGATNAEVANTIVN
-2228 GGSTGTTNAGNVFV
+2228 GGSASTAGADNVFV

-2255 SGGIAG
+2255 SGGVGGI
-2261 MGAGVGLGSDTNT
+2261 GAGVGLGSDTNT
-2274 VSREVSA
+2274 FSRNVEAV
-2281 IVNDS
+2281 VENS
-2286 DIKANALE
+2286 DIKANTFE
-2294 VNADSKQGVSSFV
+2294 VDADSQQGISSFA
-2307 VGAGVAGVGGG
+2307 VGAGIAGVGGG
-2318 VAGVVT
+2318 VAGIVT
-2324 VTELENTTKAA
+2324 VTELENATKAA
-2335 LLNSKV
+2335 LLNSYV
-2341 NASDKVAVE
+2341 NANTVNINAN
-2350 AHHTGIVNAGNVGV
+2350 HTGVVNAGNVS
-2364 GAGVVGAGV
+2364 AGIGGVGAGV
-2373 GLSVGVAKDNSV
+2373 GLSVGVLKDNSS
-2385 TEVIVGDEENAATAG
+2385 TEVTVGDDEEAKTQG
-2400 NTNIEA
+2400 RTNITA
-2406 SGDVTIAAEN
+2406 ANDVNIAAEN
-2416 TTTVNPTVSATG
+2416 TAVVKPMISATG
-2428 IGAGGVSGAT
+2428 GAGVGAAVAGAT
-2438 SVNNLNST
+2438 SVNNLNSV

-2454 DITSNNGSISGT
+2454 YITSNNGNISGT
-2466 ANNTINVDAYMG
+2466 ANNTFNVKAYSG
-2478 SNAAGIGGVGAG
+2478 GNAVGGAGIGVGAN

-2496 DSSVQTNVTGSTLN
+2496 DSSVQTNVNDSTLN
-2510 AKNDVTLTANEE
+2510 AKTGKVTLTTDED
-2522 RNIKQLATNIA
+2522 RNIEQLATNIA
-2533 AGAAAAGANIAITTV
+2533 AGGIAAGANIAITSV
-2548 GQEIT
+2548 GEAIGNE
-2553 DQDTKEKINK
+2553 DSEKISNKSDNYKEANDAAADKIKEANNAYGANDTKT
-2563 ANSVYGQDADEL
+2563 L
-2575 LSGAGSAL
+2575 LGDSAEAL
-2583 ATAGIIE
+2583 ETAGIDDIKL
-2590 TEVTP
+2590 
-2595 SVDAES
+2595 SVNAGY
-2601 GGAGSAITVN
+2601 GGLEDKNGNKISQITVN
-2611 ITGSD
+2611 ITNSK
-2616 IDAGGTVKANAA
+2616 INAGNNVTANAT
-2628 ESGNIN
+2628 ETDNIN
-2634 MTLGSGTAGAAA
+2634 MTLGGASGGAVAA
-2646 VNAGVGIL
+2646 NAGVGIL
-2654 NVNRNVG
+2654 NINRNVD
-2661 VNITGGSIDANKV
+2661 VNISGGSLDANKV

-2702 GEVNTTGSSKIDIDG
+2702 GEVNTKGSSKIDIDG

-2859 IFGTAGASVAT
+2859 ILGTAGASVAT
-2870 AEANGTVN
+2870 ANAAGTVEVN
-2878 VYVYDGNTL
+2878 VYNGNTL
-2887 NADDVNINGE
+2887 AGDDVTISAE
-2897 AGTQEG
+2897 AATQDG

-2908 AKVVGNSGSG
+2908 AQVVGNSGSG
-2918 YVTVA
+2918 YYTVA
-2923 DNAAVAN
+2923 NNTATAN
-2930 VTTQVNVN
+2930 VTTNVDVN
-2938 VGDVNYKTN
+2938 VGDVDYKT
-2947 TEKVFAGYKDV
+2947 TIEKVFVGYEDV
-2958 EGSTTGEREEVYK
+2958 GDGTTGERKEVYEEVT
-2971 DVVTGATNLK
+2971 TGATNLNI
-2981 VSGSNSSKA
+2981 SGSNTAKA
-2990 ATDAK
+2990 SANAK

-3001 IFSSGNNQAFT
+3001 IFSSGNNQAI
-3012 TNEGTT
+3012 TNNEAVTNVTLNSGSEGT
-3018 NVSVSGGSAETLL
+3018 LL
-3031 KSLNVTATGT
+3031 NSLNVTAAGT
-3041 TDNTAKADGSGGGLI
+3041 SDNTAKADGSGGGFI
-3056 SGDLAAWVKNDSQ
+3056 SGDLAAYVENNSD
-3069 AQVNAALSGTFNVSG
+3069 ADVNVNVSG
-3084 DVTVNA
+3084 KLNVEGDIAIDA
-3090 LQNDTANINADALK
+3090 LQNDTVNLNADALK
-3104 ATVVGASATLAE
+3104 ATVVGLSATAAE
-3116 NNIGGS
+3116 NNIGG
-3122 TNANISNATITGG
+3122 TTDVNISNATITGG
-3135 GKLDV
+3135 GTFDV
-3140 NAANTVTFGN
+3140 NAANSVTFGN
-3150 TEEYA
+3150 TEQYA

-3162 GINVQGAVFD
+3162 GVNVQGAVFT
-3172 NTINKNTAVNL
+3172 NNITKNTAINL
-3183 NNADI
+3183 NDADI

-3514 DRIKSQLEQMGLIDT
+3514 DRIKSQLKQMGLIDT

-3769 TENVHEVKYGSAVAS
+3769 AENVHEVKYGSAVAS

-4099 GTSQQYVASVKADKP
+4099 GTSQQYVASVKADKS

-4424 DSFNTWS
+4424 DSFDTWS

-4494 YSAYF
+4494 YSEYF

-4524 ANYESLK
+4524 VNYESLK
-4531 ATYGSYE
+4531 KTYGNYT
-4538 SADAYLAGSEAQTH
+4538 SAEDYLAGSEAQTH

-4591 PNIKGNNI
+4591 PNIKGKNI
-4599 TINVNGGSAGLNS
+4599 TINVSGGSAGLNS
-4612 EEITELKIE
+4612 EKVTKLEVA
-4621 GIGDDIENLKLLAS
+4621 GIGDNIENLKLLAS

-4641 NWNDKTGIITINEKL
+4641 NWNNKTGIITINEKL

-4665 VDVET
+4665 VDVVT
-4670 NGNVYLSG
+4670 DGNVYLSG

-4705 QDGIYNLSASDRAA
+4705 QDGIYNLSAGERAA
-4719 ITGKNL
+4719 ITGKDL
-4725 LIQAGQG
+4725 LIQAGEG
-4732 SIGTADVMMTTNL
+4732 SIGTAGAMMTTNL

-4789 TDMQSGSAVNYIR
+4789 TDMQSGGAVNYIR

-4826 NGVVVNTDA
+4826 NGVVVNADA
-4835 TGNIILEGVNG
+4835 TGNIILEGVSGTG
-4846 SGSTGELVLG
+4846 SAGELILG

-4894 SISAEDGSVTQT
+4894 SISAEDGSVTQK

-4916 NASATE
+4916 DASATE
-4922 NILLNS
+4922 NILLGS

-4937 VNGLGADNNLNGS
+4937 VNGLGDNNSLNGS
-4950 IELAGSKDDG
+4950 VNIVS
-4960 FTADLNGVTVNNG
+4960 TAHNTENTVKVEFGKVVGGETVGLTVNG
-4973 GVTVTNYAKNGTLN
+4973 GTVDVTSTGTSGLN
-4987 ISGGSVTTTDAEK
+4987 ISGGSLTTTGKNA
-5000 GSVTFS
+5000 GNVTFAS
-5006 SEGSITSD
+5006 AGSITAGTS
-5014 ATVNSA
+5014 VNSA
-5020 ANINMNADGAIDND
+5020 ADIVMDAKGAVTNT
-5034 GSLTAQNNVNVDTT
+5034 GSLTAQNNVDVTT
-5048 AGAIDLGGSVTAK
+5048 TTGKIDLGGAVTAA
-5061 TGNVNVETDSGTITT
+5061 T
-5076 TGNVTGDEKV
+5076 
-5086 IINSGEGD
+5086 GD
-5094 VTVNGNVTATNEE
+5094 VTVDTQSGDIEVSGDVEATAGNVD
-5107 VKVTTASGS
+5107 VTTGSGS

-5124 SGTEVNVHSGNGAI
+5124 GGTEVNVHSGNGAI

-5182 SGIINLGGAVI
+5182 SGIINLGG
-5193 AETGDVSVETDSGT
+5193 
-5207 ITTTG
+5207 
-5212 NVTGDDKVIINSGEG
+5212 
-5227 DVTVNGNVTATNEE
+5227 
-5241 VTVTTGG
+5241 
-5248 GDITTTGTIS
+5248 
-5258 GNTDVKVDAGTSG
+5258 
-5271 SIDLGG
+5271 
-5277 SVTAN
+5277 SVTAK

-5295 ITTGNVTGGNDVNVT
+5295 TTTGNVTGGNDVNVT
-5310 SGSGAINLGGNVEA
+5310 SGSGAINLGGNVDA

-5380 NIEFTGEVSANGD
+5380 NIEFTGEVSASGD

-5440 TTNTGNITTGADLKA
+5440 TTNTGNITTGADLTA

-5460 LNVNTGNITFG
+5460 LNVNTGDITFG
-5471 GDVNAGSENAENGN
+5471 GNVNAGSENAVNGN

-5491 NGGSI
+5491 NSGSI
-5496 KDAENKDNKL
+5496 KDADNKDNKL
-5506 TAIGSGG
+5506 TAIGPEG
-5513 SETAGN
+5513 SENAGN

-5566 EGKNMNVENIV
+5566 EGKDMNVENIV